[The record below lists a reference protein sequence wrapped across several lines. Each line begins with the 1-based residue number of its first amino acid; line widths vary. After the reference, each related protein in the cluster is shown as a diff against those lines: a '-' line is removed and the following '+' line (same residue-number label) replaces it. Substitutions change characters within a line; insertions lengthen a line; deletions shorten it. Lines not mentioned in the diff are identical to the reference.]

1 MSGLIKTLC
10 SAVDSKDSGSKVKV
24 QDSSVGVSVQS
35 YLQGHSKNVP
45 VQKRQK
51 VLDSAECLKLTC
63 SLFSMP
69 RTKRREF
76 LSRVS
81 DSVRRQLIFEGKHI
95 RKLITDSCIAY
106 DPELCWAIE
115 NTVNGSDETAEE
127 ILEERLNRNR
137 LPEDVRKWYE
147 SYQKDPYGD
156 ATRRLEKL
164 LKPFKLTRI
173 NKVKDDTNIE
183 EYLDAGKKQ
192 ESKIQGALQEEVAG
206 ASVLSE
212 EAQAQLDEIKEGVAD
227 RTKSFIE
234 SLVEEVTEVVP
245 TIATQ
250 NAVDH
255 ASERT
260 EEIIN
265 EDAEKGEEEVDET
278 DAEADEVFND
288 EYAEYDDKVN
298 DSMEGP
304 KVGSIIVVSGNTS
317 SPKLGERGSV
327 EKVLEKGNISARFRD
342 GSLHVYSK
350 DEYKVLDSVEE
361 TINKGDEVL
370 VTSGMYKDMPGKVVQ
385 IRPELDVALVKFE
398 DGSHFVAKVSELVK
412 KVQDA
417 VSIVPIGKRV
427 VIEGDPESPR
437 LGEVGEVIASLPT
450 GLVSVKFDDGEVYG
464 YGKNEYKIQDSEEIQ
479 ASPVQ
484 VVVTGGVT
492 TITTGTGISVMVDN
506 KRFDGVVASTDGQSL
521 SIQGLPKEFYEV
533 AKIEPVEEYR
543 VPQES
548 VKFEETATEP
558 APEEEETVEESMT
571 DEVWDSLESLY
582 PEAAKIADSI
592 ERVEDAKGFPAAL
605 AKAFEKGDTIK
616 IPYTVVES
624 NLDKGKLGLG
634 LGAWRLN
641 VKVDGEI
648 PKDSRETIE
657 AAINQFAKKEGV
669 SVKVAWPKS
678 ITGKGSDHFS
688 IISKGTVK
696 DSVELDGV
704 EKVVEDFQVGSTV
717 DFQND
722 TWKVTKAGNESIT
735 LRKTSTGEEQVVKKD
750 CFSDVYVIQP
760 ARCIQDSE
768 ESDAVKR
775 VVYNWLKK
783 YSSELATN
791 AESAPRRDAFEELA
805 ADLNVIDDKFGY
817 SDSIECEVD
826 YDGGLFMKDDASTL
840 LVGGTSFVYQA
851 TDTGVE
857 AIAEQASTAASELYD
872 SYEPEVEETFETE
885 ETLLDALDS
894 IRSGLPVNVVRVQD
908 DEGQFIIMMTDLF
921 GRDRKFVTEDGETS
935 NKDEA
940 KRFSD
945 RREAFNFMKALSD
958 AGKLSHSIFNSA
970 PLQVTDDDND
980 VLSDEAKEEVL
991 KKVEEEVVERLK
1003 EKGVDVSDRMQDSV
1017 EIPFIDRKSD
1027 EELDRIIKYYTD
1039 RLRIQPQHDQV
1050 PFWKENLEALQKE
1063 KSRRLGKVQDDGNA
1077 VLMVNKAIE
1086 EAEKETETELTPE
1099 QKESGDYK
1107 KGHVTIQDFDIA
1119 IENPK
1124 GSVRSGVDNDGKE
1137 WSQEMHNTYGYFEG
1151 TKGKDSDDVDC
1162 FLGPNPLSEDV
1173 FVIDQLDKDGNFDEH
1188 KVMFGFDS
1196 SEEAREAY
1204 LSNYEDGWTGLGD
1217 ITKVN
1222 IEDFRKWVQKDDV
1235 RSKPF
1240 TEYLK
1245 VTDAMDPNEDGDERV
1260 FVNWDADKL
1269 MEYYDKVRKRKVSK
1283 EDHPSLKL
1291 KDDEELGE
1299 EKYAEFEQKLLE
1311 ALKALGIDPEEGE
1324 DPQLPVPKAEVKEGR
1339 DNTYDA
1345 PHNSTTFRNLRDT
1358 EAALSKVLE
1367 IASKLAGKDK
1377 VLSVE
1382 EYKKILEDSPEDPIL
1397 PIVADSTFT
1406 VGELDLICPDLY
1418 KRKFTDKFWVADS
1431 IESLGDS
1438 FNIEIPEQYK
1448 DKSALV
1454 STSPIK
1460 ANGFVVD
1467 SVLEYPYSDTHK
1479 LYVATLKDRL

>member
-10 SAVDSKDSGSKVKV
+10 SAVESKGSGSKVKV

-35 YLQGHSKNVP
+35 YLQGPSKNVP
-45 VQKRQK
+45 VQSRKK

-115 NTVNGSDETAEE
+115 NTVNGSDDTAEE

-137 LPEDVRKWYE
+137 LPEDVKKWYE

-183 EYLDAGKKQ
+183 EYLDEGKKQ
-192 ESKIQGALQEEVAG
+192 ESEIQGALQEEVSG
-206 ASVLSE
+206 AAALSE

-245 TIATQ
+245 TVASQ
-250 NAVDH
+250 NAIDR

-265 EDAEKGEEEVDET
+265 KDAEKGEEKVDEV

-288 EYAEYDDKVN
+288 EYAEYDDKVS
-298 DSMEGP
+298 DSLEEP

-317 SPKLGERGSV
+317 SPKLGERGKV
-327 EKVLEKGNISARFRD
+327 EKVLEKGNVSARFKD

-350 DEYKVLDSVEE
+350 NEYKVLDSVESAVSE
-361 TINKGDEVL
+361 GDEVV
-370 VTSGMYKDMPGKVVQ
+370 VTSGRYKDKSGKVER
-385 IRPELDVALVKFE
+385 INPELDAAFVTFE
-398 DGSHFVAKVSELVK
+398 DGDYFIVRVSELVK
-412 KVQDA
+412 KVQDC
-417 VSIVPIGKRV
+417 
-427 VIEGDPESPR
+427 EGEPAPVNSPE
-437 LGEVGEVIASLPT
+437 
-450 GLVSVKFDDGEVYG
+450 
-464 YGKNEYKIQDSEEIQ
+464 Q
-479 ASPVQ
+479 VQ
-484 VVVTGGVT
+484 VMVTGGVT

-506 KRFDGVVASTDGQSL
+506 KKFDGVVASTDGQSL
-521 SIQGLPKEFYEV
+521 SIHGLPKEFYEA
-533 AKIEPVEEYR
+533 AKIEPVEEYQ
-543 VPQES
+543 VPKES
-548 VKFEETATEP
+548 VKFEETTTEP
-558 APEEEETVEESMT
+558 APETEETVEESMT
-571 DEVWDSLESLY
+571 DEVWDSLEALY
-582 PEAAKIADSI
+582 PEAAKIA
-592 ERVEDAKGFPAAL
+592 
-605 AKAFEKGDTIK
+605 
-616 IPYTVVES
+616 
-624 NLDKGKLGLG
+624 
-634 LGAWRLN
+634 
-641 VKVDGEI
+641 
-648 PKDSRETIE
+648 
-657 AAINQFAKKEGV
+657 
-669 SVKVAWPKS
+669 
-678 ITGKGSDHFS
+678 
-688 IISKGTVK
+688 

-722 TWKVTKAGNESIT
+722 TWKVTKAGKESIT
-735 LRKTSTGEEQVVKKD
+735 LKKTSTGEEQVVNKD
-750 CFSDVYVIQP
+750 CFSDVYVVQP

-775 VVYNWLKK
+775 IVYNWLKK

-791 AESAPRRDAFEELA
+791 AESTPRRDAFEELA
-805 ADLNVIDDKFGY
+805 ADLNVIDEKFEY

-826 YDGGLFMKDDASTL
+826 YDGDLFMKDDASTL
-840 LVGGTSFVYQA
+840 LVGGTSFIYQA
-851 TDTGVE
+851 TDSGVE

-885 ETLLDALDS
+885 ETLMDALDA

-908 DEGQFIIMMTDLF
+908 DEGKFIIMMTDLF
-921 GRDRKFVTEDGETS
+921 GRDRKFVTEDGETT

-945 RREAFNFMKALSD
+945 KREAFNFMKSLSD
-958 AGKLSHSIFNSA
+958 AGKLTHSIFNSA

-1003 EKGVDVSDRMQDSV
+1003 EKGVDVSDR
-1017 EIPFIDRKSD
+1017 I
-1027 EELDRIIKYYTD
+1027 
-1039 RLRIQPQHDQV
+1039 
-1050 PFWKENLEALQKE
+1050 
-1063 KSRRLGKVQDDGNA
+1063 QDDGNA
-1077 VLMVNKAIE
+1077 ISMVNKAIE
-1086 EAEKETETELTPE
+1086 EAEKETETDLTPE

-1107 KGHVTIQDFDIA
+1107 KGHVKIQDFDIA

-1124 GSVRSGVDNDGKE
+1124 GSVRSGVDKDGKE

-1162 FLGPNPLSEDV
+1162 FIGPNPLSEDI

-1188 KVMFGFDS
+1188 KVMLGFDS

-1283 EDHPSLKL
+1283 EDYPSLKV

-1324 DPQLPVPKAEVKEGR
+1324 DPQLPVPKAEVKEGK

-1397 PIVADSTFT
+1397 PVIADSTFT

-1438 FNIEIPEQYK
+1438 FNIEIPEQFK
-1448 DKSALV
+1448 EKSALV
-1454 STSPIK
+1454 STSPINTK
-1460 ANGFVVD
+1460 GFVVD
-1467 SVLEYPYSDTHK
+1467 SILEYPYSESHK
-1479 LYVATLKDRL
+1479 LYVAPLKERL

>member
-10 SAVDSKDSGSKVKV
+10 SAVESKGSGSKVKV

-35 YLQGHSKNVP
+35 YLQGPLKNVP
-45 VQKRQK
+45 VQSRKK

-115 NTVNGSDETAEE
+115 NTVNGSDDTAEE

-137 LPEDVRKWYE
+137 LPEDVKKWYE

-183 EYLDAGKKQ
+183 EYLDEGKKQ
-192 ESKIQGALQEEVAG
+192 ESEIQGALQEEVSG
-206 ASVLSE
+206 AAALSE

-245 TIATQ
+245 TVASQ
-250 NAVDH
+250 NAIDR

-265 EDAEKGEEEVDET
+265 KDAEKGEEKVDEV

-288 EYAEYDDKVN
+288 EYAEYDDKVS
-298 DSMEGP
+298 DSLEEP

-317 SPKLGERGSV
+317 SPKLGERGKV
-327 EKVLEKGNISARFRD
+327 EKVLEKGNVSARFKD

-350 DEYKVLDSVEE
+350 NEYKVLDSVESAVSE
-361 TINKGDEVL
+361 GDEVV
-370 VTSGMYKDMPGKVVQ
+370 VTSGRYKDKSGKVER
-385 IRPELDVALVKFE
+385 INPELDAAFVTFE
-398 DGSHFVAKVSELVK
+398 DGDYFIVRVSELVK
-412 KVQDA
+412 KVQDC
-417 VSIVPIGKRV
+417 
-427 VIEGDPESPR
+427 EGEPAPVNSPE
-437 LGEVGEVIASLPT
+437 
-450 GLVSVKFDDGEVYG
+450 
-464 YGKNEYKIQDSEEIQ
+464 Q
-479 ASPVQ
+479 VQ
-484 VVVTGGVT
+484 VMVTGGVT

-506 KRFDGVVASTDGQSL
+506 KKFDGVVASTDGQSL
-521 SIQGLPKEFYEV
+521 SIHGLPKEFYEA
-533 AKIEPVEEYR
+533 AKIEPVEEYQ

-548 VKFEETATEP
+548 VKFEEVVTEP
-558 APEEEETVEESMT
+558 APETEETVEESMT
-571 DEVWDSLESLY
+571 DEVWDSLEALY
-582 PEAAKIADSI
+582 PEAAKIA
-592 ERVEDAKGFPAAL
+592 
-605 AKAFEKGDTIK
+605 
-616 IPYTVVES
+616 
-624 NLDKGKLGLG
+624 
-634 LGAWRLN
+634 
-641 VKVDGEI
+641 
-648 PKDSRETIE
+648 
-657 AAINQFAKKEGV
+657 
-669 SVKVAWPKS
+669 
-678 ITGKGSDHFS
+678 
-688 IISKGTVK
+688 

-722 TWKVTKAGNESIT
+722 TWKVTKAGKESIT
-735 LRKTSTGEEQVVKKD
+735 LKKTSTGEEQVVNKD
-750 CFSDVYVIQP
+750 CFSDVYVVQP

-775 VVYNWLKK
+775 IVYNWLKK

-791 AESAPRRDAFEELA
+791 AESTPRRDAFEELA
-805 ADLNVIDDKFGY
+805 ADLNVIDEKFEY

-826 YDGGLFMKDDASTL
+826 YDGDLFMKDDASTL
-840 LVGGTSFVYQA
+840 LVGGTSFIYQA
-851 TDTGVE
+851 TDSGVE

-885 ETLLDALDS
+885 ETLMDALDA

-908 DEGQFIIMMTDLF
+908 DEGKFIIMMTDLF
-921 GRDRKFVTEDGETS
+921 GRDRKFVTEDGETT

-945 RREAFNFMKALSD
+945 KREAFNFMKSLSD
-958 AGKLSHSIFNSA
+958 AGKLTHSIFNSA

-1003 EKGVDVSDRMQDSV
+1003 EKGVDVSDR
-1017 EIPFIDRKSD
+1017 I
-1027 EELDRIIKYYTD
+1027 
-1039 RLRIQPQHDQV
+1039 
-1050 PFWKENLEALQKE
+1050 
-1063 KSRRLGKVQDDGNA
+1063 QDDGNA
-1077 VLMVNKAIE
+1077 ISMVNKAIE
-1086 EAEKETETELTPE
+1086 EAEKETETDLTPE

-1107 KGHVTIQDFDIA
+1107 KGHVKIQDFDIA

-1124 GSVRSGVDNDGKE
+1124 GSVRSGVDKDGKE

-1162 FLGPNPLSEDV
+1162 FIGPNPLSEDI

-1188 KVMFGFDS
+1188 KVMLGFDS

-1283 EDHPSLKL
+1283 EDYPSLKV

-1324 DPQLPVPKAEVKEGR
+1324 DPQLPVPKAEVKEGK

-1397 PIVADSTFT
+1397 PVIADSTFT

-1438 FNIEIPEQYK
+1438 FNIEIPEQFK
-1448 DKSALV
+1448 EKSALV
-1454 STSPIK
+1454 STSPINTK
-1460 ANGFVVD
+1460 GFVVD
-1467 SVLEYPYSDTHK
+1467 SILEYPYSESHK
-1479 LYVATLKDRL
+1479 LYVAPLKERL

>member
-10 SAVDSKDSGSKVKV
+10 SAVESKGSGSKVKV

-35 YLQGHSKNVP
+35 YLQGTSKNVP
-45 VQKRQK
+45 VQSRKK

-115 NTVNGSDETAEE
+115 NTVNGSDDTAEE

-137 LPEDVRKWYE
+137 LPEDVKKWYE

-183 EYLDAGKKQ
+183 EYLDGGKKQ
-192 ESKIQGALQEEVAG
+192 ESEIQGALQEEVSG
-206 ASVLSE
+206 AAALSE

-245 TIATQ
+245 TVASQ
-250 NAVDH
+250 NAIDR

-265 EDAEKGEEEVDET
+265 KDAEKGEEKVDEV

-288 EYAEYDDKVN
+288 EYAEYDDKVS
-298 DSMEGP
+298 DSLEEP

-317 SPKLGERGSV
+317 SPKLGERGKV
-327 EKVLEKGNISARFRD
+327 EKVLEKGNVSARFKD

-350 DEYKVLDSVEE
+350 NEYKVLDSVESAVSE
-361 TINKGDEVL
+361 GDEVV
-370 VTSGMYKDMPGKVVQ
+370 VTSGRYKDKSGKVEQ
-385 IRPELDVALVKFE
+385 INPELDAALVAFE
-398 DGSHFVAKVSELVK
+398 DGDYFIVRVSELVK
-412 KVQDA
+412 KVQDC
-417 VSIVPIGKRV
+417 
-427 VIEGDPESPR
+427 EGEPAPVNSPE
-437 LGEVGEVIASLPT
+437 
-450 GLVSVKFDDGEVYG
+450 
-464 YGKNEYKIQDSEEIQ
+464 Q
-479 ASPVQ
+479 VQ
-484 VVVTGGVT
+484 VMVTGGVT

-506 KRFDGVVASTDGQSL
+506 KKFDGVVASTDGQSL
-521 SIQGLPKEFYEV
+521 SIHGLPKEFYEA
-533 AKIEPVEEYR
+533 AKIEPVEEYQ

-548 VKFEETATEP
+548 VKFEETTEP

-582 PEAAKIADSI
+582 PEAAKIADSL
-592 ERVEDAKGFPAAL
+592 EKVEDAKGFPAAL
-605 AKAFEKGDTIK
+605 AKAFEKGDTIR
-616 IPYTVVES
+616 IPYTVIES

-648 PKDSRETIE
+648 PKDSRETVE
-657 AAINQFAKKEGV
+657 AAINQFAQKEGV

-722 TWKVTKAGNESIT
+722 TWKVTKAGKESIT
-735 LRKTSTGEEQVVKKD
+735 LKKTSTGEEQVVNKD
-750 CFSDVYVIQP
+750 CFSDVYVVQP

-775 VVYNWLKK
+775 IVYNWLKK

-791 AESAPRRDAFEELA
+791 AESTPRRDAFEELA
-805 ADLNVIDDKFGY
+805 ADLNVIDEKFKY
-817 SDSIECEVD
+817 SDSVECEVD
-826 YDGGLFMKDDASTL
+826 YDGDLFMKDDASTL
-840 LVGGTSFVYQA
+840 LVGGTSFIYQT
-851 TDTGVE
+851 TDSGVE

-885 ETLLDALDS
+885 ETLMDALDA
-894 IRSGLPVNVVRVQD
+894 IHSGLPVNVVRVQD
-908 DEGQFIIMMTDLF
+908 DEGKFIIMMTDLF
-921 GRDRKFVTEDGETS
+921 GRDRKFVTEDGETT

-945 RREAFNFMKALSD
+945 KREAFNFMKSLSD
-958 AGKLSHSIFNSA
+958 AGKLTHSIFNSA

-1003 EKGVDVSDRMQDSV
+1003 EKGVDVSDR
-1017 EIPFIDRKSD
+1017 I
-1027 EELDRIIKYYTD
+1027 
-1039 RLRIQPQHDQV
+1039 
-1050 PFWKENLEALQKE
+1050 
-1063 KSRRLGKVQDDGNA
+1063 QDDGNA
-1077 VLMVNKAIE
+1077 ISMVNKAIE
-1086 EAEKETETELTPE
+1086 EAEKETETDLTPE

-1107 KGHVTIQDFDIA
+1107 KGHVKIQDFDIA

-1124 GSVRSGVDNDGKE
+1124 GSVRSGVDKDGKE

-1162 FLGPNPLSEDV
+1162 FIGPNPLSEDI

-1188 KVMFGFDS
+1188 KVMLGFDS

-1269 MEYYDKVRKRKVSK
+1269 MEYYDKVCKRKVSK
-1283 EDHPSLKL
+1283 EDYPSLKV

-1324 DPQLPVPKAEVKEGR
+1324 DPQLPVPKAEVKEGK

-1397 PIVADSTFT
+1397 PVIADSTFT

-1438 FNIEIPEQYK
+1438 FNIEIPEQFK
-1448 DKSALV
+1448 EKSALV
-1454 STSPIK
+1454 STSPINTK
-1460 ANGFVVD
+1460 GFVVD
-1467 SVLEYPYSDTHK
+1467 SILEYPYSESHK
-1479 LYVATLKDRL
+1479 LYVAPLKERL

>member
-10 SAVDSKDSGSKVKV
+10 SAVESKGSGSKVKV

-35 YLQGHSKNVP
+35 YLQGPSKNVP
-45 VQKRQK
+45 AQSRKK

-115 NTVNGSDETAEE
+115 NTVNGSDDTAEE

-137 LPEDVRKWYE
+137 LPEDVKKWYE

-183 EYLDAGKKQ
+183 EYLDEGKKQ
-192 ESKIQGALQEEVAG
+192 ESEIQGALQEEVSG
-206 ASVLSE
+206 AAALSK

-234 SLVEEVTEVVP
+234 SLVEEVTEVFP
-245 TIATQ
+245 TVASQ
-250 NAVDH
+250 NAIDR

-265 EDAEKGEEEVDET
+265 KDAEKGEEKVDEV

-288 EYAEYDDKVN
+288 EYAEYDDKVS
-298 DSMEGP
+298 DSLEEP

-317 SPKLGERGSV
+317 SPKLGERGKV
-327 EKVLEKGNISARFRD
+327 EKVLEKGNVSARFKD

-350 DEYKVLDSVEE
+350 NEYKVLDSVESAVSE
-361 TINKGDEVL
+361 GDEVV
-370 VTSGMYKDMPGKVVQ
+370 VTSGRYKDKSGKVER
-385 IRPELDVALVKFE
+385 INPELDAAFVTFE
-398 DGSHFVAKVSELVK
+398 DGDHFIVRVSELVK
-412 KVQDA
+412 KVQDC
-417 VSIVPIGKRV
+417 
-427 VIEGDPESPR
+427 EGEPAPVNSPE
-437 LGEVGEVIASLPT
+437 
-450 GLVSVKFDDGEVYG
+450 
-464 YGKNEYKIQDSEEIQ
+464 Q
-479 ASPVQ
+479 VQ
-484 VVVTGGVT
+484 VMVTGGVT

-506 KRFDGVVASTDGQSL
+506 KKFDGVVASTDGQSL
-521 SIQGLPKEFYEV
+521 SIRGLPKEFYEA
-533 AKIEPVEEYR
+533 AKIEPVEEYQ

-548 VKFEETATEP
+548 VKFEEVVTEP
-558 APEEEETVEESMT
+558 APETEETVEESMT
-571 DEVWDSLESLY
+571 DEVWDSLEALY
-582 PEAAKIADSI
+582 PEAAKIA
-592 ERVEDAKGFPAAL
+592 
-605 AKAFEKGDTIK
+605 
-616 IPYTVVES
+616 
-624 NLDKGKLGLG
+624 
-634 LGAWRLN
+634 
-641 VKVDGEI
+641 
-648 PKDSRETIE
+648 
-657 AAINQFAKKEGV
+657 
-669 SVKVAWPKS
+669 
-678 ITGKGSDHFS
+678 
-688 IISKGTVK
+688 

-722 TWKVTKAGNESIT
+722 TWKVTKAGKESIT
-735 LRKTSTGEEQVVKKD
+735 LKKTSTGEEQVVNKD
-750 CFSDVYVIQP
+750 CFSDVYVVQP

-775 VVYNWLKK
+775 IVYNWLKK

-791 AESAPRRDAFEELA
+791 AESTPRRDAFEELA
-805 ADLNVIDDKFGY
+805 ADLNVIDEKFEY

-826 YDGGLFMKDDASTL
+826 YDGDLFMKDDASTL
-840 LVGGTSFVYQA
+840 LVGGTSFIYQA
-851 TDTGVE
+851 TDSGVE

-885 ETLLDALDS
+885 ETLMDALDA

-908 DEGQFIIMMTDLF
+908 DEGKFIIMMTDLF
-921 GRDRKFVTEDGETS
+921 GRDRKFVTEDGETT

-945 RREAFNFMKALSD
+945 KREAFNFMKSLSD
-958 AGKLSHSIFNSA
+958 AGKLTHSIFNSA
-970 PLQVTDDDND
+970 PIQVTDDDND

-1003 EKGVDVSDRMQDSV
+1003 EKGVDVSDR
-1017 EIPFIDRKSD
+1017 I
-1027 EELDRIIKYYTD
+1027 
-1039 RLRIQPQHDQV
+1039 
-1050 PFWKENLEALQKE
+1050 
-1063 KSRRLGKVQDDGNA
+1063 QDDGNA
-1077 VLMVNKAIE
+1077 ISMVNKAIE
-1086 EAEKETETELTPE
+1086 EAEKETETDLTPE

-1107 KGHVTIQDFDIA
+1107 KGHVKIQDFDIA

-1124 GSVRSGVDNDGKE
+1124 GSVRSGVDKDGKE

-1162 FLGPNPLSEDV
+1162 FIGPNPLSEDI

-1188 KVMFGFDS
+1188 KVMLGFNS

-1204 LSNYEDGWTGLGD
+1204 LSNYEEGWTGLGD

-1245 VTDAMDPNEDGDERV
+1245 VTDAMDPNEDGDDRL
-1260 FVNWDADKL
+1260 FVNWGADKL
-1269 MEYYDKVRKRKVSK
+1269 MEYYDKVRKRKVAK
-1283 EDHPSLKL
+1283 EDLPELKV
-1291 KDDEELGE
+1291 KDDAELGE
-1299 EKYAEFEQKLLE
+1299 EQYAEFEQKLLE
-1311 ALKALGIDPEEGE
+1311 ALKAIGVDPNEPE
-1324 DPQLPVPKAEVKEGR
+1324 DPQLPVPRADVKEGR

-1358 EAALSKVLE
+1358 EMALSKVLE

-1377 VLSVE
+1377 VLTVE

-1406 VGELDLICPDLY
+1406 IGELDLICPDLY

-1431 IESLGDS
+1431 IEALGDS
-1438 FNIEIPEQYK
+1438 FNIEIPEQYRE
-1448 DKSALV
+1448 KSALV
-1454 STSPIK
+1454 STSPINAK
-1460 ANGFVVD
+1460 GFVVD
-1467 SVLEYPYSDTHK
+1467 SILEYPYSETHK
-1479 LYVATLKDRL
+1479 LYVAPLKSKF

>member
-10 SAVDSKDSGSKVKV
+10 SAVELKGSGSEVKV

-35 YLQGHSKNVP
+35 YLQGPSKNVP
-45 VQKRQK
+45 VQSRKK

-115 NTVNGSDETAEE
+115 NTVNGSDDTAEE

-137 LPEDVRKWYE
+137 LPEDVKKWYE

-183 EYLDAGKKQ
+183 EYLDEGKKQ
-192 ESKIQGALQEEVAG
+192 ESEIQGALQEEVSG
-206 ASVLSE
+206 AAALSE

-245 TIATQ
+245 TVASQ
-250 NAVDH
+250 NAIDR

-265 EDAEKGEEEVDET
+265 KDAEKGEEKVDEV

-288 EYAEYDDKVN
+288 EYAEYDDKVS
-298 DSMEGP
+298 DSLEEP

-317 SPKLGERGSV
+317 SPKLGERGKV
-327 EKVLEKGNISARFRD
+327 EKVLEKGNVSARFKD

-350 DEYKVLDSVEE
+350 NEYKVLDSVESAVSE
-361 TINKGDEVL
+361 GDEVV
-370 VTSGMYKDMPGKVVQ
+370 VTSGRYKDKSGKVER
-385 IRPELDVALVKFE
+385 INPELDAALVAFE
-398 DGSHFVAKVSELVK
+398 DGDYFIVRVSELVK
-412 KVQDA
+412 KVQDC
-417 VSIVPIGKRV
+417 
-427 VIEGDPESPR
+427 EGEPAPVNSPE
-437 LGEVGEVIASLPT
+437 
-450 GLVSVKFDDGEVYG
+450 
-464 YGKNEYKIQDSEEIQ
+464 Q
-479 ASPVQ
+479 VQ
-484 VVVTGGVT
+484 VMVTGGVT
-492 TITTGTGISVMVDN
+492 SITTGTGISVMVDN
-506 KRFDGVVASTDGQSL
+506 KKFDGVVASTDGQSL
-521 SIQGLPKEFYEV
+521 SIHGLPKEFYEA
-533 AKIEPVEEYR
+533 AKIEPVEEYQ

-548 VKFEETATEP
+548 VKFEETTTEP
-558 APEEEETVEESMT
+558 APETEETVEESMT
-571 DEVWDSLESLY
+571 DEVWDSLEALY
-582 PEAAKIADSI
+582 PEAAKIA
-592 ERVEDAKGFPAAL
+592 
-605 AKAFEKGDTIK
+605 
-616 IPYTVVES
+616 
-624 NLDKGKLGLG
+624 
-634 LGAWRLN
+634 
-641 VKVDGEI
+641 
-648 PKDSRETIE
+648 
-657 AAINQFAKKEGV
+657 
-669 SVKVAWPKS
+669 
-678 ITGKGSDHFS
+678 
-688 IISKGTVK
+688 

-722 TWKVTKAGNESIT
+722 TWKVTKAGKESIT
-735 LRKTSTGEEQVVKKD
+735 LKKTSTGEEQVVNKD
-750 CFSDVYVIQP
+750 CFSDVYVVQP

-775 VVYNWLKK
+775 IVYNWLKK

-791 AESAPRRDAFEELA
+791 AESTPRRDAFEELA
-805 ADLNVIDDKFGY
+805 ADLNVIDEKFEY

-826 YDGGLFMKDDASTL
+826 YDGDLFMKDDASTL
-840 LVGGTSFVYQA
+840 LVGGTSFIYQA
-851 TDTGVE
+851 TDSGVE

-885 ETLLDALDS
+885 ETLMDALDA

-908 DEGQFIIMMTDLF
+908 DEGKFIIMMTDLF
-921 GRDRKFVTEDGETS
+921 GRDRKFVTEDGETT

-945 RREAFNFMKALSD
+945 KREAFNFMKSLSD
-958 AGKLSHSIFNSA
+958 AGKLTHSIFNSA

-1003 EKGVDVSDRMQDSV
+1003 EKGVDVSDR
-1017 EIPFIDRKSD
+1017 I
-1027 EELDRIIKYYTD
+1027 
-1039 RLRIQPQHDQV
+1039 
-1050 PFWKENLEALQKE
+1050 
-1063 KSRRLGKVQDDGNA
+1063 QDDGNA
-1077 VLMVNKAIE
+1077 ISMVNKAIE
-1086 EAEKETETELTPE
+1086 EAEKETETDLTPE

-1107 KGHVTIQDFDIA
+1107 KGHVKIQDFDIA

-1124 GSVRSGVDNDGKE
+1124 GSVRSGVDKDGKE

-1151 TKGKDSDDVDC
+1151 TKGKDIDDVDC
-1162 FLGPNPLSEDV
+1162 FIGPNPLSEDI

-1188 KVMFGFDS
+1188 KVMLGFDS

-1283 EDHPSLKL
+1283 EDYPSLKV

-1324 DPQLPVPKAEVKEGR
+1324 DPQLPVPKAEVKEGK

-1345 PHNSTTFRNLRDT
+1345 PHNLTTFRNLRDT

-1397 PIVADSTFT
+1397 PVIADSTFT

-1438 FNIEIPEQYK
+1438 FNIEIPEQFK
-1448 DKSALV
+1448 EKSALV
-1454 STSPIK
+1454 STSPINTK
-1460 ANGFVVD
+1460 GFVVD
-1467 SVLEYPYSDTHK
+1467 SILEYPYSESHK
-1479 LYVATLKDRL
+1479 LYVAPLKERL

>member
-10 SAVDSKDSGSKVKV
+10 SAVESKGSGSKVKV

-35 YLQGHSKNVP
+35 YLQGPSKNVP
-45 VQKRQK
+45 VQSRKK

-115 NTVNGSDETAEE
+115 NTVNGSDDTAEE

-137 LPEDVRKWYE
+137 LPEDVKKWYE

-183 EYLDAGKKQ
+183 EYLDEGKKQ
-192 ESKIQGALQEEVAG
+192 ESEIQGALQEEVSG
-206 ASVLSE
+206 AAALSE

-245 TIATQ
+245 TVASQ
-250 NAVDH
+250 NAIDR

-265 EDAEKGEEEVDET
+265 KDAEKGEEKVDEV

-288 EYAEYDDKVN
+288 EYAEYDDKVS
-298 DSMEGP
+298 DSLEEP

-317 SPKLGERGSV
+317 SPKLGERGKV
-327 EKVLEKGNISARFRD
+327 EKVLEKGNVSARFKD

-350 DEYKVLDSVEE
+350 NEYKVLDSVEE
-361 TINKGDEVL
+361 TITKGDEVL
-370 VTSGMYKDMPGKVVQ
+370 VTSGMYRDMPGKVVQ

-417 VSIVPIGKRV
+417 VSIIPIGKRV

-464 YGKNEYKIQDSEEIQ
+464 YSKNEYKIQDSEEIQ

-484 VVVTGGVT
+484 VMVTGGVT

-506 KRFDGVVASTDGQSL
+506 KKFDGVVASTDGQSL
-521 SIQGLPKEFYEV
+521 SIHGLPKEFYEA
-533 AKIEPVEEYR
+533 AKIEPVEEYQ

-548 VKFEETATEP
+548 VKFEETTTEP
-558 APEEEETVEESMT
+558 APETEETVEESMT
-571 DEVWDSLESLY
+571 DEVWDSLEALY
-582 PEAAKIADSI
+582 PEAAKIA
-592 ERVEDAKGFPAAL
+592 
-605 AKAFEKGDTIK
+605 
-616 IPYTVVES
+616 
-624 NLDKGKLGLG
+624 
-634 LGAWRLN
+634 
-641 VKVDGEI
+641 
-648 PKDSRETIE
+648 
-657 AAINQFAKKEGV
+657 
-669 SVKVAWPKS
+669 
-678 ITGKGSDHFS
+678 
-688 IISKGTVK
+688 

-722 TWKVTKAGNESIT
+722 TWKVTKAGKESIT
-735 LRKTSTGEEQVVKKD
+735 LKKTSTGEEQVVNKD
-750 CFSDVYVIQP
+750 CFSDVYVVQP

-775 VVYNWLKK
+775 IVYNWLKK

-791 AESAPRRDAFEELA
+791 AESTPRRDAFEELA
-805 ADLNVIDDKFGY
+805 ADLNVIDEKFEY

-826 YDGGLFMKDDASTL
+826 YDGDLFMKDDASTL
-840 LVGGTSFVYQA
+840 LVGGTSFIYQA
-851 TDTGVE
+851 TDSGVE

-885 ETLLDALDS
+885 ETLMDALDA

-908 DEGQFIIMMTDLF
+908 DEGKFIIMMTDLF
-921 GRDRKFVTEDGETS
+921 GRDRKFVTEDGETT

-945 RREAFNFMKALSD
+945 KREAFNFMKSLSD
-958 AGKLSHSIFNSA
+958 AGKLTHSIFNSA

-1003 EKGVDVSDRMQDSV
+1003 EKGVDVSDR
-1017 EIPFIDRKSD
+1017 I
-1027 EELDRIIKYYTD
+1027 
-1039 RLRIQPQHDQV
+1039 
-1050 PFWKENLEALQKE
+1050 
-1063 KSRRLGKVQDDGNA
+1063 QDDGNA
-1077 VLMVNKAIE
+1077 ISMVNKAIE
-1086 EAEKETETELTPE
+1086 EAEKETETDLTPE

-1107 KGHVTIQDFDIA
+1107 KGHVKIQDFDIA

-1124 GSVRSGVDNDGKE
+1124 GSVRSGVDKDGKE

-1162 FLGPNPLSEDV
+1162 FIGPNPLSEDI

-1188 KVMFGFDS
+1188 KVMLGFDS

-1283 EDHPSLKL
+1283 EDYPSLKV

-1324 DPQLPVPKAEVKEGR
+1324 DPQLPVPKAEVKEGK

-1397 PIVADSTFT
+1397 PVIADSTFT

-1438 FNIEIPEQYK
+1438 FNIEIPEQFK
-1448 DKSALV
+1448 EKSALV
-1454 STSPIK
+1454 STSPINTK
-1460 ANGFVVD
+1460 GFVVD
-1467 SVLEYPYSDTHK
+1467 SILEYPYSESHK
-1479 LYVATLKDRL
+1479 LYVAPLKERL

>member
-10 SAVDSKDSGSKVKV
+10 SAVESKGSGSKVKV

-35 YLQGHSKNVP
+35 YLQGPSKNVP
-45 VQKRQK
+45 VQSRKK

-115 NTVNGSDETAEE
+115 NTVNGSDDTAEE

-137 LPEDVRKWYE
+137 LPEDVKKWYE

-183 EYLDAGKKQ
+183 EYLDEGKKQ
-192 ESKIQGALQEEVAG
+192 ESEIQGALQEEVSG
-206 ASVLSE
+206 AAALSE

-245 TIATQ
+245 TVASQ
-250 NAVDH
+250 NAIDR

-265 EDAEKGEEEVDET
+265 KDAEKGEEKVDEV

-288 EYAEYDDKVN
+288 EYAEYDDKVS
-298 DSMEGP
+298 DSLEEP

-317 SPKLGERGSV
+317 SPKLGERGKV
-327 EKVLEKGNISARFRD
+327 EKVLEKGNVSARFKD

-350 DEYKVLDSVEE
+350 NEYKVLDSVESAVSE
-361 TINKGDEVL
+361 GDEVV
-370 VTSGMYKDMPGKVVQ
+370 VTSGRYKDKSGKVER
-385 IRPELDVALVKFE
+385 INPELDAALVTFE
-398 DGSHFVAKVSELVK
+398 DGDYFIVHVSELVK
-412 KVQDA
+412 KVQDC
-417 VSIVPIGKRV
+417 
-427 VIEGDPESPR
+427 EGESAPVNSPE
-437 LGEVGEVIASLPT
+437 
-450 GLVSVKFDDGEVYG
+450 
-464 YGKNEYKIQDSEEIQ
+464 Q
-479 ASPVQ
+479 VQ
-484 VVVTGGVT
+484 VMVTGGVT

-506 KRFDGVVASTDGQSL
+506 KKFDGVVASTDGQSL
-521 SIQGLPKEFYEV
+521 SIHGLPKEFYEA
-533 AKIEPVEEYR
+533 AKIEPVEEYQ

-548 VKFEETATEP
+548 VKFEETTTEP
-558 APEEEETVEESMT
+558 APETEETVEESMT
-571 DEVWDSLESLY
+571 DEVWDSLEALY
-582 PEAAKIADSI
+582 PEAAKIA
-592 ERVEDAKGFPAAL
+592 
-605 AKAFEKGDTIK
+605 
-616 IPYTVVES
+616 
-624 NLDKGKLGLG
+624 
-634 LGAWRLN
+634 
-641 VKVDGEI
+641 
-648 PKDSRETIE
+648 
-657 AAINQFAKKEGV
+657 
-669 SVKVAWPKS
+669 
-678 ITGKGSDHFS
+678 
-688 IISKGTVK
+688 

-722 TWKVTKAGNESIT
+722 TWKVTKAGKESIT
-735 LRKTSTGEEQVVKKD
+735 LKKTSTGEEQVVNKD
-750 CFSDVYVIQP
+750 CFSDVYVVQP

-775 VVYNWLKK
+775 IVYNWLKK

-791 AESAPRRDAFEELA
+791 AESTPRRDAFEELA
-805 ADLNVIDDKFGY
+805 ADLNVIDEKFEY

-826 YDGGLFMKDDASTL
+826 YDGDLFMKDDASTL
-840 LVGGTSFVYQA
+840 LVGGTSFIYQA
-851 TDTGVE
+851 TDFGVE

-885 ETLLDALDS
+885 ETLMDALDA

-908 DEGQFIIMMTDLF
+908 DEGKFIIMMTDLF
-921 GRDRKFVTEDGETS
+921 GRDRKFVTEDGETT

-945 RREAFNFMKALSD
+945 KREAFNFMKSLSD
-958 AGKLSHSIFNSA
+958 AGKLTHSIFNSA

-1003 EKGVDVSDRMQDSV
+1003 EKGVDVSDR
-1017 EIPFIDRKSD
+1017 I
-1027 EELDRIIKYYTD
+1027 
-1039 RLRIQPQHDQV
+1039 
-1050 PFWKENLEALQKE
+1050 
-1063 KSRRLGKVQDDGNA
+1063 QDDGNTIS
-1077 VLMVNKAIE
+1077 MVNKAIE
-1086 EAEKETETELTPE
+1086 EAEKETETDLTPE

-1107 KGHVTIQDFDIA
+1107 KGHVKIQDFDIA

-1124 GSVRSGVDNDGKE
+1124 GSVRSGVDKDGKE

-1162 FLGPNPLSEDV
+1162 FIGPNPLSEDI

-1188 KVMFGFDS
+1188 KVMLGFDS

-1245 VTDAMDPNEDGDERV
+1245 VTDAMDPNEDGDERA

-1269 MEYYDKVRKRKVSK
+1269 MEYYDKVRKHKVSK
-1283 EDHPSLKL
+1283 EDYPSLKV

-1324 DPQLPVPKAEVKEGR
+1324 DPQLPVPKAEVKEGK

-1397 PIVADSTFT
+1397 PVIADSTFT

-1438 FNIEIPEQYK
+1438 FNIEIPEQFK
-1448 DKSALV
+1448 EKSALV
-1454 STSPIK
+1454 STSPINTK
-1460 ANGFVVD
+1460 GFVVD
-1467 SVLEYPYSDTHK
+1467 SILEYPYSESHK
-1479 LYVATLKDRL
+1479 LYVAPLKERL

>member
-10 SAVDSKDSGSKVKV
+10 SAVESKGSGSKVQV
-24 QDSSVGVSVQS
+24 RDSSEGVSVQS
-35 YLQGHSKNVP
+35 YLQGTVKNVP
-45 VQKRQK
+45 AQKRQK

-69 RTKRREF
+69 RSERRKF

-81 DSVRRQLIFEGKHI
+81 DSVRRQLISEGKHI

-106 DPELCWAIE
+106 DPELCWALE
-115 NTVNGSDETAEE
+115 NTINGSDETAEE

-137 LPEDVRKWYE
+137 LPEDVKKWYLA
-147 SYQKDPYGD
+147 YQKDPYGD
-156 ATRRLEKL
+156 ITRKLEKL

-173 NKVKDDTNIE
+173 NRVKDDTNVDA
-183 EYLDAGKKQ
+183 YLDDGKKQ
-192 ESKIQGALQEEVAG
+192 ESAIQSALDEEVAG
-206 ASVLSE
+206 AAALSE
-212 EAQAQLDEIKEGVAD
+212 EAQAQLDEIKENVAD
-227 RTKSFIE
+227 RTRSFIE
-234 SLVEEVTEVVP
+234 SLVDEVTEIVP
-245 TIATQ
+245 SVATQ
-250 NAVDH
+250 NAVDK

-265 EDAEKGEEEVDET
+265 KDATEGEEQVDEV

-288 EYAEYDDKVN
+288 EYAEYDNKVG
-298 DSMEGP
+298 DSMEEP
-304 KVGSIIVVSGNTS
+304 KVSSIIEVSGNTS
-317 SPKLGERGSV
+317 SPKLGERGKV
-327 EKVLEKGNISARFRD
+327 EKVLEKGNVSARFKD

-350 DEYKVLDSVEE
+350 NEYKVLDSVEE
-361 TINKGDEVL
+361 TISEGDEVV
-370 VTSGMYKDMPGKVVQ
+370 VTSGKYKDKSAKVEH
-385 IRPELDVALVKFE
+385 INPELDAALVSFE
-398 DGSHFVAKVSELVK
+398 DGGHFIVRVSELVK
-412 KVQDA
+412 KVQDCEGEPVA
-417 VSIVPIGKRV
+417 PVSS
-427 VIEGDPESPR
+427 PE
-437 LGEVGEVIASLPT
+437 
-450 GLVSVKFDDGEVYG
+450 
-464 YGKNEYKIQDSEEIQ
+464 Q
-479 ASPVQ
+479 VQ
-484 VVVTGGVT
+484 VMVTGGVT

-506 KRFDGVVASTDGQSL
+506 KKFDGVVASTDGQSL
-521 SIQGLPKEFYEV
+521 SIHGLPKEFYEA
-533 AKIEPVEEYR
+533 AKIEPVEEYQ

-548 VKFEETATEP
+548 VKFEETVTEP
-558 APEEEETVEESMT
+558 APTEEEIVEEFMT
-571 DEVWDSLESLY
+571 DEVWDSLETMY
-582 PEAAKIADSI
+582 PDAAKIADSL
-592 ERVEDAKGFPAAL
+592 EKVEDAKGFPAAL
-605 AKAFEKGDTIK
+605 VKAFEKGDTIK
-616 IPYTVVES
+616 IPYKVVES

-634 LGAWRLN
+634 IGAWRLN

-648 PKDSRETIE
+648 PKDARSTVES
-657 AAINQFAKKEGV
+657 AIDQFAQKEGV

-678 ITGKGSDHFS
+678 ITGRGSDHFS
-688 IISKGTVK
+688 IVSRGAVK
-696 DSVELDGV
+696 DSVELEGV
-704 EKVVEDFQVGSTV
+704 EKVTEDFQVGSIV
-717 DFQND
+717 DFQNE
-722 TWKVTKAGNESIT
+722 TWRVAKAGKESIT
-735 LRKTSTGEEQVVKKD
+735 MKKTSTGEEQVVDKD

-775 VVYNWLKK
+775 IVYSWLKK
-783 YSSELATN
+783 NSAELTTNSEADV
-791 AESAPRRDAFEELA
+791 RRAAFEELS
-805 ADLNVIDDKFGY
+805 ADLAVIDEGFEFSTSNESG
-817 SDSIECEVD
+817 VD
-826 YDGGLFMKDDASTL
+826 YRGNLFMKDDASTL

-851 TDTGVE
+851 TDSGVE
-857 AIAEQASTAASELYD
+857 AIAEQASTAASELYL
-872 SYEPEVEETFETE
+872 SYTNEEEETFETE
-885 ETLLDALDS
+885 ETLTDALDAL
-894 IRSGLPVNVVRVQD
+894 RSGQPVNVIRVQD
-908 DEGQFIIMMTDLF
+908 DEGKIIVMMSDIF
-921 GRDRKFVTEDGETS
+921 GRDVKYVTDEGETS

-945 RREAFNFMKALSD
+945 KREAFQFMKALSD
-958 AGKLSHSIFNSA
+958 AGKLTHSIYNSS
-970 PLQVTDDDND
+970 PLQVADAEES
-980 VLSDEAKEEVL
+980 VLSDEAKAEVL
-991 KKVEEEVVERLK
+991 QKVEEEVVNRLK
-1003 EKGVDVSDRMQDSV
+1003 EKGVDVSDRMQDSA
-1017 EIPFIDRKSD
+1017 ENPYSGRTD
-1027 EELDRIIKYYTD
+1027 EELDSIIKYYED
-1039 RLRIQPQHDQV
+1039 RLRIQPQHDQAQ
-1050 PFWKENLEALQKE
+1050 FWKRNLEELREE
-1063 KSRRLGKVQDDGNA
+1063 KSSRKGKVQDDGNA
-1077 VLMVNKAIE
+1077 ISMVNKAIE
-1086 EAEKETETELTPE
+1086 EAEKETETDLTPE

-1107 KGHVTIQDFDIA
+1107 KGHVKIQDFDIA

-1124 GSVRSGVDNDGKE
+1124 GSVRSGVDKDGKE

-1162 FLGPNPLSEDV
+1162 FIGPNPLSEDI

-1188 KVMFGFDS
+1188 KVMLGFDS

-1283 EDHPSLKL
+1283 EDYPSLKV

-1324 DPQLPVPKAEVKEGR
+1324 DPQLPVPKAEVKEGK

-1397 PIVADSTFT
+1397 PVIADSTFT

-1438 FNIEIPEQYK
+1438 FNIEIPEQFK
-1448 DKSALV
+1448 EKSALV
-1454 STSPIK
+1454 STSPINTK
-1460 ANGFVVD
+1460 GFVVD
-1467 SVLEYPYSDTHK
+1467 SILEYPYSESHK
-1479 LYVATLKDRL
+1479 LYVAPLKERL

>member
-10 SAVDSKDSGSKVKV
+10 SAVDSKGSGSKVQV
-24 QDSSVGVSVQS
+24 RDSSEGVSVQS
-35 YLQGHSKNVP
+35 YLQGAVKNVP
-45 VQKRQK
+45 AQKRQK

-69 RTKRREF
+69 RTERRKF

-115 NTVNGSDETAEE
+115 NTINGSDETAEE
-127 ILEERLNRNR
+127 ILEERMNRNR
-137 LPEDVRKWYE
+137 LPADVKKWYE
-147 SYQKDPYGD
+147 AYQADPYGST
-156 ATRRLEKL
+156 TRKLEKL

-173 NKVKDDTNIE
+173 NKVKDDTNVE
-183 EYLDAGKKQ
+183 EYLDDGKKQ
-192 ESKIQGALQEEVAG
+192 ESAIQSALDEEVAG
-206 ASVLSE
+206 AAALSE
-212 EAQAQLDEIKEGVAD
+212 EAQAQLDEIKENVAD
-227 RTKSFIE
+227 RTRSFIE
-234 SLVEEVTEVVP
+234 SLVDEVTEIVP
-245 TIATQ
+245 SVATQ
-250 NAVDH
+250 NAVDK
-255 ASERT
+255 ATERT

-265 EDAEKGEEEVDET
+265 KDATEGEEQVDEV

-288 EYAEYDDKVN
+288 EYAEYDNKVG
-298 DSMEGP
+298 DSLEEP
-304 KVGSIIVVSGNTS
+304 KVGSIIEVSGNTS
-317 SPKLGERGSV
+317 SPKLGERGKV
-327 EKVLEKGNISARFRD
+327 EKVLEKGNVSARFKD

-350 DEYKVLDSVEE
+350 NEYKVLDSVEE
-361 TINKGDEVL
+361 TISEGDEVV
-370 VTSGMYKDMPGKVVQ
+370 VTSGKYKDKSAKVEH
-385 IRPELDVALVKFE
+385 INPELDAALVSFE
-398 DGSHFVAKVSELVK
+398 DGGHFIVRVSELVK
-412 KVQDA
+412 KVQDCEGEPVA
-417 VSIVPIGKRV
+417 PVSS
-427 VIEGDPESPR
+427 PE
-437 LGEVGEVIASLPT
+437 
-450 GLVSVKFDDGEVYG
+450 
-464 YGKNEYKIQDSEEIQ
+464 Q
-479 ASPVQ
+479 VQ
-484 VVVTGGVT
+484 VMVTGGVT

-506 KRFDGVVASTDGQSL
+506 KKFDGVVASTDGQSL
-521 SIQGLPKEFYEV
+521 SIHGLPKEFYEA
-533 AKIEPVEEYR
+533 AKIEPVEEYQ

-548 VKFEETATEP
+548 VKFEETTEP

-582 PEAAKIADSI
+582 PEAAKIADSL
-592 ERVEDAKGFPAAL
+592 EKVEDAKGFPAAL
-605 AKAFEKGDTIK
+605 AKAFEKGDTIR
-616 IPYTVVES
+616 IPYTVIES

-648 PKDSRETIE
+648 PKDSREAVE
-657 AAINQFAKKEGV
+657 AAINQFAQKEGV

-696 DSVELDGV
+696 DSVELEGV

-722 TWKVTKAGNESIT
+722 TWKVTKTGKESIT
-735 LRKTSTGEEQVVKKD
+735 LKKTSTGEEQVVNKD
-750 CFSDVYVIQP
+750 CFSDVYVVQP

-775 VVYNWLKK
+775 IVYNWLKK

-805 ADLNVIDDKFGY
+805 ADLNVIDEKFKY

-826 YDGGLFMKDDASTL
+826 YDGDLFMKDDASTL

-851 TDTGVE
+851 TDSGVE
-857 AIAEQASTAASELYD
+857 AIAEQASTAASELYE
-872 SYEPEVEETFETE
+872 SYATEEETFETE
-885 ETLLDALDS
+885 ETLTDALDAL
-894 IRSGLPVNVVRVQD
+894 RSGQPVNVVRVQD
-908 DEGQFIIMMTDLF
+908 DEGQFVILMTDLY
-921 GRDRKFVTEDGETS
+921 GRDARYVTEEGETP

-945 RREAFNFMKALSD
+945 KREAFKFMKSLSD
-958 AGKLSHSIFNSA
+958 AGKLTHSIFNSA
-970 PLQVTDDDND
+970 PLQVVDDGND
-980 VLSDEAKEEVL
+980 ILSDEVKAEVL
-991 KKVEEEVVERLK
+991 QKVEEEVVERLK
-1003 EKGVDVSDRMQDSV
+1003 EKGVDVSDR
-1017 EIPFIDRKSD
+1017 I
-1027 EELDRIIKYYTD
+1027 
-1039 RLRIQPQHDQV
+1039 
-1050 PFWKENLEALQKE
+1050 
-1063 KSRRLGKVQDDGNA
+1063 QDDGNA
-1077 VLMVNKAIE
+1077 ISMVNKAIE
-1086 EAEKETETELTPE
+1086 EAEKETETDLTPE

-1107 KGHVTIQDFDIA
+1107 KGHVKIQDFDIA

-1124 GSVRSGVDNDGKE
+1124 GSVRSGVDKDGKE

-1162 FLGPNPLSEDV
+1162 FIGPNPLSEDI

-1188 KVMFGFDS
+1188 KVMLGFDS

-1204 LSNYEDGWTGLGD
+1204 LSNYEEGWTGLGD

-1245 VTDAMDPNEDGDERV
+1245 ITDAMDPNEDGDDRL
-1260 FVNWDADKL
+1260 FVNWGADKL

-1283 EDHPSLKL
+1283 EDYPSLKV

-1324 DPQLPVPKAEVKEGR
+1324 DPQLPVPKAEVKEGK

-1377 VLSVE
+1377 VLTVE

-1431 IESLGDS
+1431 IEALGDS
-1438 FNIEIPEQYK
+1438 FNIEIPEQYRE
-1448 DKSALV
+1448 KSALV
-1454 STSPIK
+1454 STSPINAK
-1460 ANGFVVD
+1460 GFVVD
-1467 SVLEYPYSDTHK
+1467 SILEYPYSETHK
-1479 LYVATLKDRL
+1479 LYVAPLKSKF

>member
-10 SAVDSKDSGSKVKV
+10 SAVESKGSGSKVKV

-35 YLQGHSKNVP
+35 YLQGPSKNVP
-45 VQKRQK
+45 VQSRKK

-115 NTVNGSDETAEE
+115 NTVNGSDDTAEE

-137 LPEDVRKWYE
+137 LPEDVKKWYE

-183 EYLDAGKKQ
+183 EYLDEGKKQ
-192 ESKIQGALQEEVAG
+192 ESEIQGALQEEVSG
-206 ASVLSE
+206 AAALSE

-245 TIATQ
+245 TVASQ
-250 NAVDH
+250 NAIDR

-265 EDAEKGEEEVDET
+265 KDAEKGEEKVDEV

-288 EYAEYDDKVN
+288 EYAEYDDKVS
-298 DSMEGP
+298 DSLEEP

-317 SPKLGERGSV
+317 SPKLGERGKV
-327 EKVLEKGNISARFRD
+327 EKVLEKGNVSARFKD

-350 DEYKVLDSVEE
+350 NEYKVLDSVESAVSE
-361 TINKGDEVL
+361 GDEVV
-370 VTSGMYKDMPGKVVQ
+370 VTSGRYKDKSGKVER
-385 IRPELDVALVKFE
+385 INPELDAAFVTFE
-398 DGSHFVAKVSELVK
+398 DGDYFIVRVSELVK
-412 KVQDA
+412 KVQDC
-417 VSIVPIGKRV
+417 
-427 VIEGDPESPR
+427 EGEPAPVNSPE
-437 LGEVGEVIASLPT
+437 
-450 GLVSVKFDDGEVYG
+450 
-464 YGKNEYKIQDSEEIQ
+464 Q
-479 ASPVQ
+479 VQ
-484 VVVTGGVT
+484 VMVTGGVT

-506 KRFDGVVASTDGQSL
+506 KKFDGVVASTDGQSL
-521 SIQGLPKEFYEV
+521 SIHGLPKEFYEA
-533 AKIEPVEEYR
+533 AKIEPVEEYQ

-548 VKFEETATEP
+548 VKFEETTTEP
-558 APEEEETVEESMT
+558 APETEETVEESMT
-571 DEVWDSLESLY
+571 DEVWDSLEALY
-582 PEAAKIADSI
+582 PEAAKIA
-592 ERVEDAKGFPAAL
+592 
-605 AKAFEKGDTIK
+605 
-616 IPYTVVES
+616 
-624 NLDKGKLGLG
+624 
-634 LGAWRLN
+634 
-641 VKVDGEI
+641 
-648 PKDSRETIE
+648 
-657 AAINQFAKKEGV
+657 
-669 SVKVAWPKS
+669 
-678 ITGKGSDHFS
+678 
-688 IISKGTVK
+688 

-722 TWKVTKAGNESIT
+722 TWKVTKAGKESIT
-735 LRKTSTGEEQVVKKD
+735 LKKTSTGEEQVVNKD
-750 CFSDVYVIQP
+750 CFSDVYVVQP

-775 VVYNWLKK
+775 IVYNWLKK

-791 AESAPRRDAFEELA
+791 AESTPRRDAFEELA
-805 ADLNVIDDKFGY
+805 ADLNVINEKFEY

-826 YDGGLFMKDDASTL
+826 YDGDLFMKDDASTL
-840 LVGGTSFVYQA
+840 LVGGTSFIYQA
-851 TDTGVE
+851 TDSGVE

-885 ETLLDALDS
+885 ETLMDALDA

-908 DEGQFIIMMTDLF
+908 DEGKFIIMMTDLF
-921 GRDRKFVTEDGETS
+921 GRDRKFVTEDGETT

-945 RREAFNFMKALSD
+945 KREAFNFMKSLSD
-958 AGKLSHSIFNSA
+958 AGKLTHSIFNSA

-1003 EKGVDVSDRMQDSV
+1003 EKGVDVSDR
-1017 EIPFIDRKSD
+1017 I
-1027 EELDRIIKYYTD
+1027 
-1039 RLRIQPQHDQV
+1039 
-1050 PFWKENLEALQKE
+1050 
-1063 KSRRLGKVQDDGNA
+1063 QDDGNA
-1077 VLMVNKAIE
+1077 ISMVNKAIE
-1086 EAEKETETELTPE
+1086 EAEKETETDLTPE

-1107 KGHVTIQDFDIA
+1107 KGHVKIQDFDIA

-1124 GSVRSGVDNDGKE
+1124 GSVRSGVDKDGKE

-1162 FLGPNPLSEDV
+1162 FIGPNPLSEDI

-1188 KVMFGFDS
+1188 KVMLGFDS

-1245 VTDAMDPNEDGDERV
+1245 VTDAMDPNEDGDKRA

-1283 EDHPSLKL
+1283 EDYPSLKV

-1324 DPQLPVPKAEVKEGR
+1324 DPQLPVPKAEVKEGK

-1397 PIVADSTFT
+1397 PVIADSTFT

-1431 IESLGDS
+1431 IESLGDP
-1438 FNIEIPEQYK
+1438 FNIEIPEQFK
-1448 DKSALV
+1448 EKSALV
-1454 STSPIK
+1454 STSPINTK
-1460 ANGFVVD
+1460 GFVVD
-1467 SVLEYPYSDTHK
+1467 SILEYPYSESHK
-1479 LYVATLKDRL
+1479 LYVAPLKERL

>member
-10 SAVDSKDSGSKVKV
+10 SAVESKGSGSKVKV

-35 YLQGHSKNVP
+35 YLQGPSKNVP
-45 VQKRQK
+45 VQSRKK

-115 NTVNGSDETAEE
+115 NTVNGSDDTAEE

-137 LPEDVRKWYE
+137 LPEDVKKWYE

-183 EYLDAGKKQ
+183 EYLDEGKKQ
-192 ESKIQGALQEEVAG
+192 ESEIQGALQEEVSG
-206 ASVLSE
+206 AAALSE

-245 TIATQ
+245 TVASQ
-250 NAVDH
+250 NAIDR

-265 EDAEKGEEEVDET
+265 KDAEKGEEKVDEV

-288 EYAEYDDKVN
+288 EYAEYDDKVS
-298 DSMEGP
+298 DSLEEP

-317 SPKLGERGSV
+317 SPKLGERGKV
-327 EKVLEKGNISARFRD
+327 EKVLEKGNVSARFKD

-350 DEYKVLDSVEE
+350 NEYKVLDSVESAVSE
-361 TINKGDEVL
+361 GDEVV
-370 VTSGMYKDMPGKVVQ
+370 VTSGRYKDKSGKVER
-385 IRPELDVALVKFE
+385 INPELDAAFVTFE
-398 DGSHFVAKVSELVK
+398 DGDYFIVRVSELVK
-412 KVQDA
+412 KVQDC
-417 VSIVPIGKRV
+417 
-427 VIEGDPESPR
+427 EGEPAPVNSPE
-437 LGEVGEVIASLPT
+437 
-450 GLVSVKFDDGEVYG
+450 
-464 YGKNEYKIQDSEEIQ
+464 Q
-479 ASPVQ
+479 VQ
-484 VVVTGGVT
+484 VMVTGGVT

-506 KRFDGVVASTDGQSL
+506 KKFDGVVASTDGQSL
-521 SIQGLPKEFYEV
+521 SIHGLPKEFYEA
-533 AKIEPVEEYR
+533 AKIEPVEEYQ

-548 VKFEETATEP
+548 VKFEETTTEP
-558 APEEEETVEESMT
+558 APETEETVEESMT
-571 DEVWDSLESLY
+571 DEVWDSLEALY
-582 PEAAKIADSI
+582 PEAAKIA
-592 ERVEDAKGFPAAL
+592 
-605 AKAFEKGDTIK
+605 
-616 IPYTVVES
+616 
-624 NLDKGKLGLG
+624 
-634 LGAWRLN
+634 
-641 VKVDGEI
+641 
-648 PKDSRETIE
+648 
-657 AAINQFAKKEGV
+657 
-669 SVKVAWPKS
+669 
-678 ITGKGSDHFS
+678 
-688 IISKGTVK
+688 

-722 TWKVTKAGNESIT
+722 TWKVTKAGKESIT
-735 LRKTSTGEEQVVKKD
+735 LKKTSTGEEQVVNKD
-750 CFSDVYVIQP
+750 CFSDVYVVQP

-775 VVYNWLKK
+775 TVYNWLKK

-791 AESAPRRDAFEELA
+791 AESTPRRDAFEELA
-805 ADLNVIDDKFGY
+805 ADLNVIDEKFEY

-826 YDGGLFMKDDASTL
+826 YDGDLFMKDDTSTL
-840 LVGGTSFVYQA
+840 LVGGTSFIYQA
-851 TDTGVE
+851 TDSGVE

-885 ETLLDALDS
+885 ETLMDALDA

-908 DEGQFIIMMTDLF
+908 DEGKFIIMMTDLF
-921 GRDRKFVTEDGETS
+921 GRDRKFVTEDGETT

-945 RREAFNFMKALSD
+945 KREAFNFMKSLSD
-958 AGKLSHSIFNSA
+958 AGKLTHSIFNSA

-1003 EKGVDVSDRMQDSV
+1003 EKGVDVSDR
-1017 EIPFIDRKSD
+1017 I
-1027 EELDRIIKYYTD
+1027 
-1039 RLRIQPQHDQV
+1039 
-1050 PFWKENLEALQKE
+1050 
-1063 KSRRLGKVQDDGNA
+1063 QDDGNA
-1077 VLMVNKAIE
+1077 ISMVNKAIE
-1086 EAEKETETELTPE
+1086 EAEKETETDLTPE

-1107 KGHVTIQDFDIA
+1107 KGHVKIQDFDIA

-1124 GSVRSGVDNDGKE
+1124 GSVRSGVDKDGKE

-1162 FLGPNPLSEDV
+1162 FIGPNPLSEDI

-1188 KVMFGFDS
+1188 KVMLGFDS

-1245 VTDAMDPNEDGDERV
+1245 VTDVMDPNEDGDERV

-1283 EDHPSLKL
+1283 EDYPSLKV

-1324 DPQLPVPKAEVKEGR
+1324 DPQLPVPKAEVKEGK

-1397 PIVADSTFT
+1397 PVIADSTFT

-1438 FNIEIPEQYK
+1438 FNIEIPEQFK
-1448 DKSALV
+1448 EKSALV
-1454 STSPIK
+1454 STSPINTK
-1460 ANGFVVD
+1460 GFVVD
-1467 SVLEYPYSDTHK
+1467 SILEYPYSESHK
-1479 LYVATLKDRL
+1479 LYVAPLKERL

>member
-10 SAVDSKDSGSKVKV
+10 SAVESKGSGSKVKV

-35 YLQGHSKNVP
+35 YLQGPSKNVP
-45 VQKRQK
+45 AQSRKK

-115 NTVNGSDETAEE
+115 NTVNGSDDTAEE

-137 LPEDVRKWYE
+137 LPEDVKKWYE

-183 EYLDAGKKQ
+183 EYLDEGKKQ
-192 ESKIQGALQEEVAG
+192 ESEIQGALQEEVSG
-206 ASVLSE
+206 AAALSE

-245 TIATQ
+245 TVASQ
-250 NAVDH
+250 NAIDR

-265 EDAEKGEEEVDET
+265 KDAEKGEEKVDEV

-288 EYAEYDDKVN
+288 EYAEYDDKVS
-298 DSMEGP
+298 DSLEEP

-317 SPKLGERGSV
+317 SPKLGERGKV
-327 EKVLEKGNISARFRD
+327 EKVLEKGNVSARFKD

-350 DEYKVLDSVEE
+350 NEYKVLDSVESAVSE
-361 TINKGDEVL
+361 GDEVV
-370 VTSGMYKDMPGKVVQ
+370 VTSGRYKDKSGKVER
-385 IRPELDVALVKFE
+385 INPELDAAFVTFE
-398 DGSHFVAKVSELVK
+398 DGDHFIVRVSELVK
-412 KVQDA
+412 KVQDC
-417 VSIVPIGKRV
+417 
-427 VIEGDPESPR
+427 EGEPAPVNSPE
-437 LGEVGEVIASLPT
+437 
-450 GLVSVKFDDGEVYG
+450 
-464 YGKNEYKIQDSEEIQ
+464 Q
-479 ASPVQ
+479 VQ
-484 VVVTGGVT
+484 VMVTGGVT

-506 KRFDGVVASTDGQSL
+506 KKFDGVVASTDGQSL
-521 SIQGLPKEFYEV
+521 SIHGLPKEFYEA
-533 AKIEPVEEYR
+533 AKIEPVEEYQ

-548 VKFEETATEP
+548 VKFEETTTEP
-558 APEEEETVEESMT
+558 APETEETVEESMT
-571 DEVWDSLESLY
+571 DEVWDSLEALY
-582 PEAAKIADSI
+582 PEAAKIA
-592 ERVEDAKGFPAAL
+592 
-605 AKAFEKGDTIK
+605 
-616 IPYTVVES
+616 
-624 NLDKGKLGLG
+624 
-634 LGAWRLN
+634 
-641 VKVDGEI
+641 
-648 PKDSRETIE
+648 
-657 AAINQFAKKEGV
+657 
-669 SVKVAWPKS
+669 
-678 ITGKGSDHFS
+678 
-688 IISKGTVK
+688 

-722 TWKVTKAGNESIT
+722 TWKVTKAGKESIT
-735 LRKTSTGEEQVVKKD
+735 LKKTSTGEEKVVNKD
-750 CFSDVYVIQP
+750 CFSDVYVVQP

-775 VVYNWLKK
+775 IVYNWLKK

-791 AESAPRRDAFEELA
+791 AESTPRRDAFEELA
-805 ADLNVIDDKFGY
+805 ADLNVIDEKFEY

-826 YDGGLFMKDDASTL
+826 YDGDLFMKDDASTL
-840 LVGGTSFVYQA
+840 LVGGTSFIYQA
-851 TDTGVE
+851 TDSGVE

-885 ETLLDALDS
+885 ETLMDALDA

-908 DEGQFIIMMTDLF
+908 DEGKFIIMMTDLF
-921 GRDRKFVTEDGETS
+921 GRDRKFVTEDGETT

-945 RREAFNFMKALSD
+945 KREAFNFMKSLSD
-958 AGKLSHSIFNSA
+958 AGKLTHSIFNSA

-1003 EKGVDVSDRMQDSV
+1003 EKGVDVSDR
-1017 EIPFIDRKSD
+1017 I
-1027 EELDRIIKYYTD
+1027 
-1039 RLRIQPQHDQV
+1039 
-1050 PFWKENLEALQKE
+1050 
-1063 KSRRLGKVQDDGNA
+1063 QDDGNA
-1077 VLMVNKAIE
+1077 ISMVNKAIE
-1086 EAEKETETELTPE
+1086 EAEKETETDLTPE

-1124 GSVRSGVDNDGKE
+1124 GSVRSGVDKDGNE

-1222 IEDFRKWVQKDDV
+1222 IEDFRNWVQKDDV

-1283 EDHPSLKL
+1283 EDYPSLKV

-1324 DPQLPVPKAEVKEGR
+1324 DPQLPVPKAEVKEGK

-1397 PIVADSTFT
+1397 PVIADSTFT

-1438 FNIEIPEQYK
+1438 FNIEIPEQFK
-1448 DKSALV
+1448 EKSALV
-1454 STSPIK
+1454 STSPINTK
-1460 ANGFVVD
+1460 GFVVD
-1467 SVLEYPYSDTHK
+1467 SILEYPYSESHK
-1479 LYVATLKDRL
+1479 LYVAPLKERL

>member
-10 SAVDSKDSGSKVKV
+10 SAVESKGSGSKVKV

-35 YLQGHSKNVP
+35 YLQGPSKNVP
-45 VQKRQK
+45 VQSRKK

-115 NTVNGSDETAEE
+115 NTVNGSDDTAEE

-137 LPEDVRKWYE
+137 LPEDVKKWYE

-183 EYLDAGKKQ
+183 EYLDEGKKQ
-192 ESKIQGALQEEVAG
+192 ESEIQGALQEEVSG
-206 ASVLSE
+206 AAALSE

-245 TIATQ
+245 TVASQ
-250 NAVDH
+250 NAIDR

-265 EDAEKGEEEVDET
+265 KDAEKGEEKVDEV

-288 EYAEYDDKVN
+288 EYAEYDDKVS
-298 DSMEGP
+298 DSLEEP

-317 SPKLGERGSV
+317 SPKLGERGKV
-327 EKVLEKGNISARFRD
+327 EKVLEKGNVSARFKD

-350 DEYKVLDSVEE
+350 NEYKVLDSVESAVSE
-361 TINKGDEVL
+361 GDEVV
-370 VTSGMYKDMPGKVVQ
+370 VTSGRYKDKSGKVER
-385 IRPELDVALVKFE
+385 INPELDAAFVTFE
-398 DGSHFVAKVSELVK
+398 DGDYFIVRVSELVK
-412 KVQDA
+412 KVQDC
-417 VSIVPIGKRV
+417 
-427 VIEGDPESPR
+427 EGEPAPVNSPE
-437 LGEVGEVIASLPT
+437 
-450 GLVSVKFDDGEVYG
+450 
-464 YGKNEYKIQDSEEIQ
+464 Q
-479 ASPVQ
+479 VQ
-484 VVVTGGVT
+484 VMVTGGVT

-506 KRFDGVVASTDGQSL
+506 KKFDGVVASTDGQSL
-521 SIQGLPKEFYEV
+521 SIRGLPKEFYEA
-533 AKIEPVEEYR
+533 AKIEPVEEYQ

-548 VKFEETATEP
+548 VKFEETTTEP
-558 APEEEETVEESMT
+558 APETEETVEESMT
-571 DEVWDSLESLY
+571 DEVWDSLEALY
-582 PEAAKIADSI
+582 PEAAKIA
-592 ERVEDAKGFPAAL
+592 
-605 AKAFEKGDTIK
+605 
-616 IPYTVVES
+616 
-624 NLDKGKLGLG
+624 
-634 LGAWRLN
+634 
-641 VKVDGEI
+641 
-648 PKDSRETIE
+648 
-657 AAINQFAKKEGV
+657 
-669 SVKVAWPKS
+669 
-678 ITGKGSDHFS
+678 
-688 IISKGTVK
+688 

-722 TWKVTKAGNESIT
+722 TWKVTKSGKESIT
-735 LRKTSTGEEQVVKKD
+735 LKKTSTGEEQVVNKD
-750 CFSDVYVIQP
+750 CFSDVYVVQP

-775 VVYNWLKK
+775 IVYNWLKK

-791 AESAPRRDAFEELA
+791 AESTPRRDAFEELA
-805 ADLNVIDDKFGY
+805 ADLNVIDEKFEY

-826 YDGGLFMKDDASTL
+826 YDGDLFMKDDASTL
-840 LVGGTSFVYQA
+840 LVGGTSFIYQA
-851 TDTGVE
+851 TDSGVE

-885 ETLLDALDS
+885 ETLMDALDA

-908 DEGQFIIMMTDLF
+908 DEGKFIIMMTDLF
-921 GRDRKFVTEDGETS
+921 GRDRKFVTEDGETT

-945 RREAFNFMKALSD
+945 KREAFNFMKSLSD
-958 AGKLSHSIFNSA
+958 AGKLTHSIFNSA

-1003 EKGVDVSDRMQDSV
+1003 EKGVDVSDR
-1017 EIPFIDRKSD
+1017 I
-1027 EELDRIIKYYTD
+1027 
-1039 RLRIQPQHDQV
+1039 
-1050 PFWKENLEALQKE
+1050 
-1063 KSRRLGKVQDDGNA
+1063 QDDGNA
-1077 VLMVNKAIE
+1077 ISMVNKAIE
-1086 EAEKETETELTPE
+1086 EAEKETETDLTPE

-1107 KGHVTIQDFDIA
+1107 KGHVKIQDFDIA

-1124 GSVRSGVDNDGKE
+1124 GSVRLGVDKDGKE

-1162 FLGPNPLSEDV
+1162 FIGPNPLSEDI

-1188 KVMFGFDS
+1188 KVMLGFDS

-1283 EDHPSLKL
+1283 EDYPSLKV

-1324 DPQLPVPKAEVKEGR
+1324 DPQLPVPKAEVKEGK

-1397 PIVADSTFT
+1397 PVIADSTFT

-1438 FNIEIPEQYK
+1438 FNIEIPEQFK
-1448 DKSALV
+1448 EKSALV
-1454 STSPIK
+1454 STSPINTK
-1460 ANGFVVD
+1460 GFVVD
-1467 SVLEYPYSDTHK
+1467 SILEYPYSESHK
-1479 LYVATLKDRL
+1479 LYVAPLKERL

>member
-10 SAVDSKDSGSKVKV
+10 SAVESKGSGSKVKV

-35 YLQGHSKNVP
+35 YLQGPSKNVP
-45 VQKRQK
+45 VQSRKK

-115 NTVNGSDETAEE
+115 NTVNGSDDTAEE

-137 LPEDVRKWYE
+137 LPEDVKKWYE

-183 EYLDAGKKQ
+183 EYLDEGKKQ
-192 ESKIQGALQEEVAG
+192 ESEIQGALQEEVSG
-206 ASVLSE
+206 AAALSE

-245 TIATQ
+245 TVASQ
-250 NAVDH
+250 NAIDR

-265 EDAEKGEEEVDET
+265 KDAEKGEEKVDEV

-288 EYAEYDDKVN
+288 EYAEYDDKVS
-298 DSMEGP
+298 DSLEEP

-317 SPKLGERGSV
+317 SPKLGERGKV
-327 EKVLEKGNISARFRD
+327 EKVLEKGNVSARFKD

-350 DEYKVLDSVEE
+350 NEYKVLDSVESAVSE
-361 TINKGDEVL
+361 GDEVV
-370 VTSGMYKDMPGKVVQ
+370 VTSGRYKDKSGKVER
-385 IRPELDVALVKFE
+385 INPELDAAFVTFE
-398 DGSHFVAKVSELVK
+398 DGDYFIVRVSELVK
-412 KVQDA
+412 KVQDC
-417 VSIVPIGKRV
+417 
-427 VIEGDPESPR
+427 EGEPAPVNSPE
-437 LGEVGEVIASLPT
+437 
-450 GLVSVKFDDGEVYG
+450 
-464 YGKNEYKIQDSEEIQ
+464 Q
-479 ASPVQ
+479 VQ
-484 VVVTGGVT
+484 VMVTGGVT

-506 KRFDGVVASTDGQSL
+506 KKFDGVVASTDGQSL
-521 SIQGLPKEFYEV
+521 SIHGLPKEFYEA
-533 AKIEPVEEYR
+533 AKIEPVEEYQ

-548 VKFEETATEP
+548 VKFEETTTEP
-558 APEEEETVEESMT
+558 APETEETVEESMT
-571 DEVWDSLESLY
+571 DEVWDSLEALY
-582 PEAAKIADSI
+582 PEAAKIA
-592 ERVEDAKGFPAAL
+592 
-605 AKAFEKGDTIK
+605 
-616 IPYTVVES
+616 
-624 NLDKGKLGLG
+624 
-634 LGAWRLN
+634 
-641 VKVDGEI
+641 
-648 PKDSRETIE
+648 
-657 AAINQFAKKEGV
+657 
-669 SVKVAWPKS
+669 
-678 ITGKGSDHFS
+678 
-688 IISKGTVK
+688 

-722 TWKVTKAGNESIT
+722 TWKVTKAGKESIT
-735 LRKTSTGEEQVVKKD
+735 LKKTSTGEEQVVNKD
-750 CFSDVYVIQP
+750 CFSDVYVVQP

-775 VVYNWLKK
+775 IVYNWLKK

-791 AESAPRRDAFEELA
+791 AESTPRRDAFEELA
-805 ADLNVIDDKFGY
+805 ADLNVIDEKFEY

-826 YDGGLFMKDDASTL
+826 YDGDLFMKDDASTL
-840 LVGGTSFVYQA
+840 LVGGTSFIYQS
-851 TDTGVE
+851 TDSGVE

-885 ETLLDALDS
+885 ETLMDALDA

-908 DEGQFIIMMTDLF
+908 DEGKFIIMMTDLF
-921 GRDRKFVTEDGETS
+921 GRDRKFVTEDGETT

-945 RREAFNFMKALSD
+945 KREAFNFMKSLSD
-958 AGKLSHSIFNSA
+958 AGKLTHSIFNSA

-1003 EKGVDVSDRMQDSV
+1003 EKGVDVSDR
-1017 EIPFIDRKSD
+1017 I
-1027 EELDRIIKYYTD
+1027 
-1039 RLRIQPQHDQV
+1039 
-1050 PFWKENLEALQKE
+1050 
-1063 KSRRLGKVQDDGNA
+1063 QDDGNA
-1077 VLMVNKAIE
+1077 ISMVNKAIE
-1086 EAEKETETELTPE
+1086 EAEKETETDLTPE

-1107 KGHVTIQDFDIA
+1107 KGHVKIQDFDIA

-1124 GSVRSGVDNDGKE
+1124 GSVRSGVDKDGKE

-1162 FLGPNPLSEDV
+1162 FIGPNPLSEDI

-1188 KVMFGFDS
+1188 KVMLGFDS

-1283 EDHPSLKL
+1283 EDYPSLKV

-1324 DPQLPVPKAEVKEGR
+1324 DPQLPVPKAEVKEGK

-1397 PIVADSTFT
+1397 PVIADSTFT

-1438 FNIEIPEQYK
+1438 FNIEIPEQFK
-1448 DKSALV
+1448 EKSALV
-1454 STSPIK
+1454 STSPINTK
-1460 ANGFVVD
+1460 GFVVD
-1467 SVLEYPYSDTHK
+1467 SILEYPYSESHK
-1479 LYVATLKDRL
+1479 LYVAPLKERL

>member
-10 SAVDSKDSGSKVKV
+10 SAVESKGSGSKVKV

-35 YLQGHSKNVP
+35 YLQGPSKNVP
-45 VQKRQK
+45 VQSRKK

-115 NTVNGSDETAEE
+115 NTVNGSDDTAEE

-137 LPEDVRKWYE
+137 LPEDVKKWYE

-183 EYLDAGKKQ
+183 EYLDEGKKQ
-192 ESKIQGALQEEVAG
+192 ESEIQGALQEEVSG
-206 ASVLSE
+206 AAALSE

-245 TIATQ
+245 TVASQ
-250 NAVDH
+250 NAIDR

-265 EDAEKGEEEVDET
+265 KDAEKGEEKVDEV

-288 EYAEYDDKVN
+288 EYAEYDDKVS
-298 DSMEGP
+298 DSLEEP

-317 SPKLGERGSV
+317 SPKLGERGKV
-327 EKVLEKGNISARFRD
+327 EKVLEKGNVSARFKD

-350 DEYKVLDSVEE
+350 NEYKVLDSVESAVSE
-361 TINKGDEVL
+361 GDEVV
-370 VTSGMYKDMPGKVVQ
+370 VTSGRYKDKSGKVEQ
-385 IRPELDVALVKFE
+385 INPELDAALVAFE
-398 DGSHFVAKVSELVK
+398 DGDYFIVRVSELVK
-412 KVQDA
+412 KVQDC
-417 VSIVPIGKRV
+417 
-427 VIEGDPESPR
+427 EGEPAPVNSPE
-437 LGEVGEVIASLPT
+437 
-450 GLVSVKFDDGEVYG
+450 
-464 YGKNEYKIQDSEEIQ
+464 Q
-479 ASPVQ
+479 VQ
-484 VVVTGGVT
+484 VMVTGGVT
-492 TITTGTGISVMVDN
+492 TITTGAGISVMVDN
-506 KRFDGVVASTDGQSL
+506 KKFDGVVASTDGQSL
-521 SIQGLPKEFYEV
+521 SIHGLPKEFYEA
-533 AKIEPVEEYR
+533 AKIEPVEEYQ

-548 VKFEETATEP
+548 VKFEETTTEP
-558 APEEEETVEESMT
+558 APETEETVEESMT
-571 DEVWDSLESLY
+571 DEVWDSLEALY
-582 PEAAKIADSI
+582 PEAAKIA
-592 ERVEDAKGFPAAL
+592 
-605 AKAFEKGDTIK
+605 
-616 IPYTVVES
+616 
-624 NLDKGKLGLG
+624 
-634 LGAWRLN
+634 
-641 VKVDGEI
+641 
-648 PKDSRETIE
+648 
-657 AAINQFAKKEGV
+657 
-669 SVKVAWPKS
+669 
-678 ITGKGSDHFS
+678 
-688 IISKGTVK
+688 

-722 TWKVTKAGNESIT
+722 TWKVTKAGKESIT
-735 LRKTSTGEEQVVKKD
+735 LKKTSTGEEQVVNKD
-750 CFSDVYVIQP
+750 CFSDVYVVQP

-775 VVYNWLKK
+775 IVYNWLKK

-791 AESAPRRDAFEELA
+791 AESTPRRDAFEELA
-805 ADLNVIDDKFGY
+805 ADLNVIDEKFEY

-826 YDGGLFMKDDASTL
+826 YDGDLFMKDDASTL
-840 LVGGTSFVYQA
+840 LVGGTSFIYQA
-851 TDTGVE
+851 TDSGVE

-885 ETLLDALDS
+885 ETLMDALDA

-908 DEGQFIIMMTDLF
+908 DEGKFIIMMTDLF
-921 GRDRKFVTEDGETS
+921 GRDRKFVTEDGETT

-945 RREAFNFMKALSD
+945 KREAFNFMKSLSD
-958 AGKLSHSIFNSA
+958 AGKLTHSIFNSA

-1003 EKGVDVSDRMQDSV
+1003 EKGVDVSDR
-1017 EIPFIDRKSD
+1017 I
-1027 EELDRIIKYYTD
+1027 
-1039 RLRIQPQHDQV
+1039 
-1050 PFWKENLEALQKE
+1050 
-1063 KSRRLGKVQDDGNA
+1063 QDDGNA
-1077 VLMVNKAIE
+1077 ISMVNKAIE
-1086 EAEKETETELTPE
+1086 EAEKETETDLTPE

-1107 KGHVTIQDFDIA
+1107 KGHVKIQDFDIA

-1124 GSVRSGVDNDGKE
+1124 GSVRSGVDKDGKE

-1162 FLGPNPLSEDV
+1162 FIGPNPLSEDI

-1188 KVMFGFDS
+1188 KVMLGFDS

-1245 VTDAMDPNEDGDERV
+1245 VTDSMDPNEDGDERV

-1283 EDHPSLKL
+1283 EDYPSLKV

-1324 DPQLPVPKAEVKEGR
+1324 DPQLPVPKAEVKEGK

-1397 PIVADSTFT
+1397 PVIADSTFT

-1418 KRKFTDKFWVADS
+1418 KRKFTDKFWVVDS

-1438 FNIEIPEQYK
+1438 FNIEIPEQFK
-1448 DKSALV
+1448 EKSALV
-1454 STSPIK
+1454 STSPINTK
-1460 ANGFVVD
+1460 GFVVD
-1467 SVLEYPYSDTHK
+1467 SILEYPYSESHK
-1479 LYVATLKDRL
+1479 LYVAPLKERL

>member
-10 SAVDSKDSGSKVKV
+10 SAVDSKGSGSKVQV
-24 QDSSVGVSVQS
+24 RDSSEGVSVQS
-35 YLQGHSKNVP
+35 YLQGAVKNVP
-45 VQKRQK
+45 AQKRQK

-69 RTKRREF
+69 RSERRKF

-81 DSVRRQLIFEGKHI
+81 DSVRRQLISEGKHI

-106 DPELCWAIE
+106 DPELCWALE
-115 NTVNGSDETAEE
+115 NTINGSDETAEE
-127 ILEERLNRNR
+127 ILEERFNRNR
-137 LPEDVRKWYE
+137 LPEDVKKWYE
-147 SYQKDPYGD
+147 AYQADPYGST
-156 ATRRLEKL
+156 TRKLEKL

-173 NKVKDDTNIE
+173 NKVKDDTNVE
-183 EYLDAGKKQ
+183 EYLDDGKKQ
-192 ESKIQGALQEEVAG
+192 ESVIQSALDEEVAG
-206 ASVLSE
+206 AAALSE
-212 EAQAQLDEIKEGVAD
+212 EAQAQLDEIKENVAD
-227 RTKSFIE
+227 RTRSFIE
-234 SLVEEVTEVVP
+234 SLVDEVTEIVP
-245 TIATQ
+245 SVATQ
-250 NAVDH
+250 NAVDK

-265 EDAEKGEEEVDET
+265 KDATEGEEQVDEV

-288 EYAEYDDKVN
+288 EYAEYDN
-298 DSMEGP
+298 
-304 KVGSIIVVSGNTS
+304 KVG
-317 SPKLGERGSV
+317 
-327 EKVLEKGNISARFRD
+327 
-342 GSLHVYSK
+342 
-350 DEYKVLDSVEE
+350 DSVEG
-361 TINKGDEVL
+361 TISEGDEVV
-370 VTSGMYKDMPGKVVQ
+370 VTSGKYKDKSAKVEH
-385 IRPELDVALVKFE
+385 INPELDAALVGFE
-398 DGSHFVAKVSELVK
+398 DGGHFIVRVSELVK

-417 VSIVPIGKRV
+417 VSVIPIGKRV

-437 LGEVGEVIASLPT
+437 FGEVGEVIAFLPT

-479 ASPVQ
+479 VSPVQ
-484 VVVTGGVT
+484 VVVAGGNT

-521 SIQGLPKEFYEV
+521 SIHGLPKEFYEA
-533 AKIEPVEEYR
+533 AKIEPVEEYQ

-548 VKFEETATEP
+548 VKFEETVTEP
-558 APEEEETVEESMT
+558 IPTEEETVEESMT
-571 DEVWDSLESLY
+571 DEVWDSLETLY
-582 PEAAKIADSI
+582 PDAAKIADS
-592 ERVEDAKGFPAAL
+592 
-605 AKAFEKGDTIK
+605 
-616 IPYTVVES
+616 
-624 NLDKGKLGLG
+624 
-634 LGAWRLN
+634 
-641 VKVDGEI
+641 
-648 PKDSRETIE
+648 
-657 AAINQFAKKEGV
+657 
-669 SVKVAWPKS
+669 
-678 ITGKGSDHFS
+678 
-688 IISKGTVK
+688 
-696 DSVELDGV
+696 VELEGV
-704 EKVVEDFQVGSTV
+704 EKVTEDFQVGSIV
-717 DFQND
+717 DFQNE
-722 TWKVTKAGNESIT
+722 TWRVTKSGKESVT
-735 LRKTSTGEEQVVKKD
+735 LKKTSTGEEQVVDKD
-750 CFSDVYVIQP
+750 CFSDVYVVQP

-775 VVYNWLKK
+775 IVYNWLKK

-791 AESAPRRDAFEELA
+791 AESTPRRDAFEELA
-805 ADLNVIDDKFGY
+805 ADLNVIDEKFEY

-826 YDGGLFMKDDASTL
+826 YDGDLFMKDDASTL

-851 TDTGVE
+851 TDSGVE
-857 AIAEQASTAASELYD
+857 AIAEQASTVASELYE
-872 SYEPEVEETFETE
+872 SYATDEETFETE
-885 ETLLDALDS
+885 ETLMDALDAL
-894 IRSGLPVNVVRVQD
+894 RSGQPVNVVRVQD
-908 DEGQFIIMMTDLF
+908 DEGQFVILMTDLY
-921 GRDRKFVTEDGETS
+921 GRDARYVTEEGETP

-945 RREAFNFMKALSD
+945 KREAFKFMKSLSD
-958 AGKLSHSIFNSA
+958 AGKLTHSIFNSA
-970 PLQVTDDDND
+970 PLQVVDDDND
-980 VLSDEAKEEVL
+980 ILSDEVKAEVL
-991 KKVEEEVVERLK
+991 QKVEEEVVERLK
-1003 EKGVDVSDRMQDSV
+1003 EKGVDVSDR
-1017 EIPFIDRKSD
+1017 I
-1027 EELDRIIKYYTD
+1027 
-1039 RLRIQPQHDQV
+1039 
-1050 PFWKENLEALQKE
+1050 
-1063 KSRRLGKVQDDGNA
+1063 QDDGNA
-1077 VLMVNKAIE
+1077 ISMVNKAIE
-1086 EAEKETETELTPE
+1086 EAEKETETDLTPE

-1107 KGHVTIQDFDIA
+1107 KGHVKIQDFDIA

-1162 FLGPNPLSEDV
+1162 FIGPNPLSEDI

-1188 KVMFGFDS
+1188 KVMLGFDS

-1240 TEYLK
+1240 TKYLK

-1283 EDHPSLKL
+1283 EDYPSLKV

-1311 ALKALGIDPEEGE
+1311 ALKSLGIDPEEGE
-1324 DPQLPVPKAEVKEGR
+1324 DPQLPVPKAEVKEGK

-1397 PIVADSTFT
+1397 PVIADSTFT

-1418 KRKFTDKFWVADS
+1418 KRKFTDKFWVVDS

-1438 FNIEIPEQYK
+1438 FNIEIPEQFK
-1448 DKSALV
+1448 EKSALV
-1454 STSPIK
+1454 STSPINTK
-1460 ANGFVVD
+1460 GFVVD
-1467 SVLEYPYSDTHK
+1467 SILEYPYSESHK
-1479 LYVATLKDRL
+1479 LYVAPLKERL

>member
-10 SAVDSKDSGSKVKV
+10 SAVESKGSGSKVKV

-35 YLQGHSKNVP
+35 YLQGPSKNVP
-45 VQKRQK
+45 VQSRKK

-63 SLFSMP
+63 TLFSMP

-115 NTVNGSDETAEE
+115 NTVNGSDDTAEE

-137 LPEDVRKWYE
+137 LPEDVKKWYE

-183 EYLDAGKKQ
+183 EYLDEGKKQ
-192 ESKIQGALQEEVAG
+192 ESEIQGALQEEVSG
-206 ASVLSE
+206 AAALSE

-245 TIATQ
+245 TVASQ
-250 NAVDH
+250 NAIDR

-265 EDAEKGEEEVDET
+265 KDAEKGEEKVDEV

-288 EYAEYDDKVN
+288 EYAEYDDKVS
-298 DSMEGP
+298 DSLEEP

-317 SPKLGERGSV
+317 SPKLGERGKV
-327 EKVLEKGNISARFRD
+327 EKVLEKGNVSARFKD

-350 DEYKVLDSVEE
+350 NEYKVLDSVESAVSE
-361 TINKGDEVL
+361 GDEVV
-370 VTSGMYKDMPGKVVQ
+370 VTSGRYKDKSGKVER
-385 IRPELDVALVKFE
+385 INPELDAAFVTFE
-398 DGSHFVAKVSELVK
+398 DGDYFIVRVSELVK
-412 KVQDA
+412 KVQDC
-417 VSIVPIGKRV
+417 
-427 VIEGDPESPR
+427 EGEPAPVNSPE
-437 LGEVGEVIASLPT
+437 
-450 GLVSVKFDDGEVYG
+450 
-464 YGKNEYKIQDSEEIQ
+464 Q
-479 ASPVQ
+479 VQ
-484 VVVTGGVT
+484 VMVTGGVT

-506 KRFDGVVASTDGQSL
+506 KKFDGVVASTDGQSL
-521 SIQGLPKEFYEV
+521 SIHGLPKEFYEA
-533 AKIEPVEEYR
+533 AKIEPVEEYQ

-548 VKFEETATEP
+548 VKFEETTTEP
-558 APEEEETVEESMT
+558 APETEETVEESMT
-571 DEVWDSLESLY
+571 DEVWDSLEALY
-582 PEAAKIADSI
+582 PEAAKIA
-592 ERVEDAKGFPAAL
+592 
-605 AKAFEKGDTIK
+605 
-616 IPYTVVES
+616 
-624 NLDKGKLGLG
+624 
-634 LGAWRLN
+634 
-641 VKVDGEI
+641 
-648 PKDSRETIE
+648 
-657 AAINQFAKKEGV
+657 
-669 SVKVAWPKS
+669 
-678 ITGKGSDHFS
+678 
-688 IISKGTVK
+688 

-722 TWKVTKAGNESIT
+722 TWKVTKAGKESIT
-735 LRKTSTGEEQVVKKD
+735 LKKTSTGEEQVVNKD
-750 CFSDVYVIQP
+750 CFSDVYVVQP

-775 VVYNWLKK
+775 IVYNWLKK

-791 AESAPRRDAFEELA
+791 AESTPRRDAFEELA
-805 ADLNVIDDKFGY
+805 ADLNVIDEKFKY
-817 SDSIECEVD
+817 SDSVECEVD
-826 YDGGLFMKDDASTL
+826 YDGDLFMKDAASTL
-840 LVGGTSFVYQA
+840 LVGGTSFIYQA
-851 TDTGVE
+851 ADSGVE

-885 ETLLDALDS
+885 ETLMDALDA

-908 DEGQFIIMMTDLF
+908 DEGKFIIMMTDLF
-921 GRDRKFVTEDGETS
+921 GRDRKFVTEDGETT

-945 RREAFNFMKALSD
+945 KREAFNFMKSLSD
-958 AGKLSHSIFNSA
+958 AGKLTHSIFNSA

-1003 EKGVDVSDRMQDSV
+1003 EKGVDVSDR
-1017 EIPFIDRKSD
+1017 I
-1027 EELDRIIKYYTD
+1027 
-1039 RLRIQPQHDQV
+1039 
-1050 PFWKENLEALQKE
+1050 
-1063 KSRRLGKVQDDGNA
+1063 QDDGNA
-1077 VLMVNKAIE
+1077 ISMVNKAIE
-1086 EAEKETETELTPE
+1086 EAEKETETDLTPE

-1107 KGHVTIQDFDIA
+1107 KGHVKIQDFDIA

-1124 GSVRSGVDNDGKE
+1124 GSVRSGVDKDGKE

-1162 FLGPNPLSEDV
+1162 FIGPNPLSEDI

-1188 KVMFGFDS
+1188 KVMLGFDS

-1245 VTDAMDPNEDGDERV
+1245 VTGAMDPNEDGDERV

-1283 EDHPSLKL
+1283 EDYPSLKV

-1324 DPQLPVPKAEVKEGR
+1324 DPQLPVPKAEVKEGK

-1397 PIVADSTFT
+1397 PVIADSTFM

-1431 IESLGDS
+1431 IESLGDY
-1438 FNIEIPEQYK
+1438 FNIEIPEQFK
-1448 DKSALV
+1448 EKSALV
-1454 STSPIK
+1454 STSPINTK
-1460 ANGFVVD
+1460 GFVVD
-1467 SVLEYPYSDTHK
+1467 SILEYPYSESHK
-1479 LYVATLKDRL
+1479 LYVAPLKERL

>member
-10 SAVDSKDSGSKVKV
+10 SAVESKGSGSKVKV

-35 YLQGHSKNVP
+35 YLQGPSKNVP
-45 VQKRQK
+45 VQSRKK

-115 NTVNGSDETAEE
+115 NTVNGSDDTAEE

-137 LPEDVRKWYE
+137 LPEDVKKWYE

-183 EYLDAGKKQ
+183 EYLDEGKKQ
-192 ESKIQGALQEEVAG
+192 ESEIQGALQEEVSG
-206 ASVLSE
+206 AAALSE

-245 TIATQ
+245 TVASQ
-250 NAVDH
+250 NAIDR

-265 EDAEKGEEEVDET
+265 KDAEKGEEKVDEV

-288 EYAEYDDKVN
+288 EYAEYDDKVS
-298 DSMEGP
+298 DSLEEP
-304 KVGSIIVVSGNTS
+304 KVGSIIVVSGNAS
-317 SPKLGERGSV
+317 SPKLGERGKV
-327 EKVLEKGNISARFRD
+327 EKVLEKGNVSARFKD

-350 DEYKVLDSVEE
+350 NEYKVLDSVESAVSE
-361 TINKGDEVL
+361 GDEVV
-370 VTSGMYKDMPGKVVQ
+370 VTSGRYKDKSGKVER
-385 IRPELDVALVKFE
+385 INPELDAAFVTFE
-398 DGSHFVAKVSELVK
+398 DGDYFIVRVSELVK
-412 KVQDA
+412 KVQDC
-417 VSIVPIGKRV
+417 
-427 VIEGDPESPR
+427 EGEPAPVNSPE
-437 LGEVGEVIASLPT
+437 
-450 GLVSVKFDDGEVYG
+450 
-464 YGKNEYKIQDSEEIQ
+464 Q
-479 ASPVQ
+479 VQ
-484 VVVTGGVT
+484 VMVTGGVT

-506 KRFDGVVASTDGQSL
+506 KKFDGVVASTDGQSL
-521 SIQGLPKEFYEV
+521 SIHGLPKEFYEA
-533 AKIEPVEEYR
+533 AKIEPVEEYQ

-548 VKFEETATEP
+548 VKFEETTTEP
-558 APEEEETVEESMT
+558 APETEETVEESMT
-571 DEVWDSLESLY
+571 DEVWDSLEALY
-582 PEAAKIADSI
+582 PEAAKIA
-592 ERVEDAKGFPAAL
+592 
-605 AKAFEKGDTIK
+605 
-616 IPYTVVES
+616 
-624 NLDKGKLGLG
+624 
-634 LGAWRLN
+634 
-641 VKVDGEI
+641 
-648 PKDSRETIE
+648 
-657 AAINQFAKKEGV
+657 
-669 SVKVAWPKS
+669 
-678 ITGKGSDHFS
+678 
-688 IISKGTVK
+688 

-722 TWKVTKAGNESIT
+722 TWKVTKAGKESIT
-735 LRKTSTGEEQVVKKD
+735 LKKTSTGEEQVVNKD
-750 CFSDVYVIQP
+750 CFSDVYVVQP

-775 VVYNWLKK
+775 IVYNWLKK

-791 AESAPRRDAFEELA
+791 AESTPRRDAFEELA
-805 ADLNVIDDKFGY
+805 ADLNVIDEKFEY

-826 YDGGLFMKDDASTL
+826 YDGDLFMKDDASTL
-840 LVGGTSFVYQA
+840 LVGGTSFIYQA
-851 TDTGVE
+851 TDSGVE
-857 AIAEQASTAASELYD
+857 AIAEQASTVASELYD

-885 ETLLDALDS
+885 ETLMDALDA

-908 DEGQFIIMMTDLF
+908 DEGKFIIMMTDLF
-921 GRDRKFVTEDGETS
+921 GRDRKFVTEDGETT

-945 RREAFNFMKALSD
+945 KRKAFNFMKSLSD
-958 AGKLSHSIFNSA
+958 AGKLTHSIFNSA

-1003 EKGVDVSDRMQDSV
+1003 EKGVDVSDR
-1017 EIPFIDRKSD
+1017 I
-1027 EELDRIIKYYTD
+1027 
-1039 RLRIQPQHDQV
+1039 
-1050 PFWKENLEALQKE
+1050 
-1063 KSRRLGKVQDDGNA
+1063 QDDGNA
-1077 VLMVNKAIE
+1077 ISMVNKAIE
-1086 EAEKETETELTPE
+1086 EAEKETETDLTPE

-1107 KGHVTIQDFDIA
+1107 KGHVKIQDFDIA

-1124 GSVRSGVDNDGKE
+1124 GSVRSGVDKDGKE

-1162 FLGPNPLSEDV
+1162 FIGPNPLSEDI

-1188 KVMFGFDS
+1188 KVMLGFDS

-1283 EDHPSLKL
+1283 EDYPSLKV

-1311 ALKALGIDPEEGE
+1311 ALNALGINPNEPEN
-1324 DPQLPVPKAEVKEGR
+1324 PQLPVPTAEVKEGR

-1345 PHNSTTFRNLRDT
+1345 PHNATTFRNLRDT
-1358 EAALSKVLE
+1358 EMALLKVLE

-1377 VLSVE
+1377 VLTVE
-1382 EYKKILEDSPEDPIL
+1382 EYKKILEESPEDPIL

-1406 VGELDLICPDLY
+1406 VGELDLICPELY

-1431 IESLGDS
+1431 IDALGDA
-1438 FNIEIPEQYK
+1438 FNIEIPEQYRE
-1448 DKSALV
+1448 KSALV
-1454 STSPIK
+1454 STSPINAK
-1460 ANGFVVD
+1460 GMVVD
-1467 SVLEYPYSDTHK
+1467 SILEYPYSETHK
-1479 LYVATLKDRL
+1479 LYVAPLKSKM

>member
-10 SAVDSKDSGSKVKV
+10 SAVESKGSGSKVKV

-35 YLQGHSKNVP
+35 YLQGPSKNVP
-45 VQKRQK
+45 VQSRKK

-63 SLFSMP
+63 SFFSMP

-115 NTVNGSDETAEE
+115 NTVNGSDDTAEE

-137 LPEDVRKWYE
+137 LPEDVKKWYE

-183 EYLDAGKKQ
+183 EYLDEGKKQ
-192 ESKIQGALQEEVAG
+192 ESEIQGALQEEVSG
-206 ASVLSE
+206 AAALSE

-245 TIATQ
+245 TVASQ
-250 NAVDH
+250 NAIDR

-265 EDAEKGEEEVDET
+265 KDAEKGEEKVDEV

-288 EYAEYDDKVN
+288 EYAEYDDKVS
-298 DSMEGP
+298 DSLEEP

-317 SPKLGERGSV
+317 SPKLGERGKV
-327 EKVLEKGNISARFRD
+327 EKVLEKGNVSARFKD

-350 DEYKVLDSVEE
+350 NEYKVLDSVESAVSE
-361 TINKGDEVL
+361 GDEVV
-370 VTSGMYKDMPGKVVQ
+370 VTSGRYKDKSGKVER
-385 IRPELDVALVKFE
+385 INPELDAAFVTFE
-398 DGSHFVAKVSELVK
+398 DGDYFIVRVSELVK
-412 KVQDA
+412 KVQDC
-417 VSIVPIGKRV
+417 
-427 VIEGDPESPR
+427 EGEPAPVNSPE
-437 LGEVGEVIASLPT
+437 
-450 GLVSVKFDDGEVYG
+450 
-464 YGKNEYKIQDSEEIQ
+464 Q
-479 ASPVQ
+479 VQ
-484 VVVTGGVT
+484 VMVTGGVT

-506 KRFDGVVASTDGQSL
+506 KKFDGVVASTDGQSL
-521 SIQGLPKEFYEV
+521 SIHGLPKEFYEA
-533 AKIEPVEEYR
+533 AKIEPVEEYQ

-548 VKFEETATEP
+548 VKFEETTTEP
-558 APEEEETVEESMT
+558 APETEETVEESMT
-571 DEVWDSLESLY
+571 DEVWDSLEALY
-582 PEAAKIADSI
+582 PEAAKIA
-592 ERVEDAKGFPAAL
+592 
-605 AKAFEKGDTIK
+605 
-616 IPYTVVES
+616 
-624 NLDKGKLGLG
+624 
-634 LGAWRLN
+634 
-641 VKVDGEI
+641 
-648 PKDSRETIE
+648 
-657 AAINQFAKKEGV
+657 
-669 SVKVAWPKS
+669 
-678 ITGKGSDHFS
+678 
-688 IISKGTVK
+688 

-722 TWKVTKAGNESIT
+722 TWKVTKAGKESIT
-735 LRKTSTGEEQVVKKD
+735 LKKTSTGEEQVVNKD
-750 CFSDVYVIQP
+750 CFSDVYVVQP

-775 VVYNWLKK
+775 IVYNWLKK

-791 AESAPRRDAFEELA
+791 AESTPRRDAFEELA
-805 ADLNVIDDKFGY
+805 ADLNVIDEKFEY

-826 YDGGLFMKDDASTL
+826 YDGDLFMKDDASTL
-840 LVGGTSFVYQA
+840 LVGGTSFIYQA
-851 TDTGVE
+851 TDSGVE

-872 SYEPEVEETFETE
+872 SYEPEAEETFETE
-885 ETLLDALDS
+885 ETLMDALDA

-908 DEGQFIIMMTDLF
+908 DEGKFIIMMTDLF
-921 GRDRKFVTEDGETS
+921 GRDRKFVTEDGETT

-945 RREAFNFMKALSD
+945 KREAFNFMKSLSD
-958 AGKLSHSIFNSA
+958 AGKLTHSIFNSA

-1003 EKGVDVSDRMQDSV
+1003 EKGVDVSDR
-1017 EIPFIDRKSD
+1017 I
-1027 EELDRIIKYYTD
+1027 
-1039 RLRIQPQHDQV
+1039 
-1050 PFWKENLEALQKE
+1050 
-1063 KSRRLGKVQDDGNA
+1063 QDDGNA
-1077 VLMVNKAIE
+1077 ISMVNKAIE
-1086 EAEKETETELTPE
+1086 EAEKETETDLTPE

-1107 KGHVTIQDFDIA
+1107 KGHVKIQDFDIA

-1124 GSVRSGVDNDGKE
+1124 GSVRSGVDKDGKE

-1162 FLGPNPLSEDV
+1162 FIGPNPLSEDI

-1188 KVMFGFDS
+1188 KVMLGFDS

-1283 EDHPSLKL
+1283 EDYPSLKV

-1324 DPQLPVPKAEVKEGR
+1324 DPQLPVPKAEVKEGK

-1397 PIVADSTFT
+1397 PVIADSTFT

-1438 FNIEIPEQYK
+1438 FNIEIPEQFK
-1448 DKSALV
+1448 EKSALV
-1454 STSPIK
+1454 STSPINTK
-1460 ANGFVVD
+1460 GFVVD
-1467 SVLEYPYSDTHK
+1467 SILEYPYSESHK
-1479 LYVATLKDRL
+1479 LYVAPLKERL

>member
-10 SAVDSKDSGSKVKV
+10 SAVESKGSGSKVKV

-35 YLQGHSKNVP
+35 YLQGPSKNVP
-45 VQKRQK
+45 VQSRKK

-115 NTVNGSDETAEE
+115 NTVNGSDDTAEE

-137 LPEDVRKWYE
+137 LPEDVKKWYE

-183 EYLDAGKKQ
+183 EYLDEGKKQ
-192 ESKIQGALQEEVAG
+192 ESEIQGALQEEVSG
-206 ASVLSE
+206 AAALSE

-245 TIATQ
+245 TVASQ
-250 NAVDH
+250 NAIDR

-265 EDAEKGEEEVDET
+265 KDAEKGEEKVDEV

-288 EYAEYDDKVN
+288 EYAEYDDKVS
-298 DSMEGP
+298 DSLEEP

-317 SPKLGERGSV
+317 SPKLGERGKV
-327 EKVLEKGNISARFRD
+327 EKVLEKGNVSARFKD

-350 DEYKVLDSVEE
+350 NEYKVLDSVESAVSE
-361 TINKGDEVL
+361 GDEVV
-370 VTSGMYKDMPGKVVQ
+370 VTSGRYKDKSGKVER
-385 IRPELDVALVKFE
+385 INPELDAAFVTFE
-398 DGSHFVAKVSELVK
+398 DGDHFIVRVSELVK
-412 KVQDA
+412 KVQDC
-417 VSIVPIGKRV
+417 
-427 VIEGDPESPR
+427 EGEPAPVNSPE
-437 LGEVGEVIASLPT
+437 
-450 GLVSVKFDDGEVYG
+450 
-464 YGKNEYKIQDSEEIQ
+464 Q
-479 ASPVQ
+479 VQ
-484 VVVTGGVT
+484 VMVTGGVT

-506 KRFDGVVASTDGQSL
+506 KKFDGVVASTDGQSL
-521 SIQGLPKEFYEV
+521 SIHGLPKEFYEA
-533 AKIEPVEEYR
+533 AKIEPVEEYQ

-548 VKFEETATEP
+548 VKFEETTTEP
-558 APEEEETVEESMT
+558 APETEETVEESMT
-571 DEVWDSLESLY
+571 DEVWDSLEALY
-582 PEAAKIADSI
+582 PEAAKIA
-592 ERVEDAKGFPAAL
+592 
-605 AKAFEKGDTIK
+605 
-616 IPYTVVES
+616 
-624 NLDKGKLGLG
+624 
-634 LGAWRLN
+634 
-641 VKVDGEI
+641 
-648 PKDSRETIE
+648 
-657 AAINQFAKKEGV
+657 
-669 SVKVAWPKS
+669 
-678 ITGKGSDHFS
+678 
-688 IISKGTVK
+688 

-722 TWKVTKAGNESIT
+722 TWKVTKAGKESIT
-735 LRKTSTGEEQVVKKD
+735 LKKTSTGEEQVVNKD
-750 CFSDVYVIQP
+750 CFSDVYVVQP

-775 VVYNWLKK
+775 IVYNWLKK

-791 AESAPRRDAFEELA
+791 AESTPRRDAFEELA
-805 ADLNVIDDKFGY
+805 ADLNVIDEKFEY

-826 YDGGLFMKDDASTL
+826 YDGDLFMKDDASTL
-840 LVGGTSFVYQA
+840 LVGGMSFIYQA
-851 TDTGVE
+851 TDSGVE

-885 ETLLDALDS
+885 ETLMDALDA

-908 DEGQFIIMMTDLF
+908 DEGKFIIMMTDLF
-921 GRDRKFVTEDGETS
+921 GRDRKFVTEDGETT

-945 RREAFNFMKALSD
+945 KREAFNFMKSLSD
-958 AGKLSHSIFNSA
+958 AGKLTHSIFNST

-1003 EKGVDVSDRMQDSV
+1003 EKGVDVSDR
-1017 EIPFIDRKSD
+1017 I
-1027 EELDRIIKYYTD
+1027 
-1039 RLRIQPQHDQV
+1039 
-1050 PFWKENLEALQKE
+1050 
-1063 KSRRLGKVQDDGNA
+1063 QDDGNA
-1077 VLMVNKAIE
+1077 ISMVNKAIE
-1086 EAEKETETELTPE
+1086 EAEKETETDLTPE

-1107 KGHVTIQDFDIA
+1107 KGHVKIQDFDIA

-1124 GSVRSGVDNDGKE
+1124 GSVRSGVDKDGKE

-1162 FLGPNPLSEDV
+1162 FIGPNPLSEDI

-1188 KVMFGFDS
+1188 KVMLGFDS

-1283 EDHPSLKL
+1283 EDYPSLKV

-1311 ALKALGIDPEEGE
+1311 ALKSLGIDPEEGE
-1324 DPQLPVPKAEVKEGR
+1324 DPQLPVPKAEVKEGK

-1397 PIVADSTFT
+1397 PVIADSTFT

-1438 FNIEIPEQYK
+1438 FNIEIPEQFK
-1448 DKSALV
+1448 EKSALV
-1454 STSPIK
+1454 STSPINTK
-1460 ANGFVVD
+1460 GFVVD
-1467 SVLEYPYSDTHK
+1467 SILEYPYSESHK
-1479 LYVATLKDRL
+1479 LYVAPLKERL

>member
-10 SAVDSKDSGSKVKV
+10 SAVESKGSGSKVKV

-35 YLQGHSKNVP
+35 YLQGPSKNVP
-45 VQKRQK
+45 VQSRKK

-69 RTKRREF
+69 RTKRREL

-95 RKLITDSCIAY
+95 RKIITDSCIAY

-115 NTVNGSDETAEE
+115 NTVNGSDDTAEE

-137 LPEDVRKWYE
+137 LPEDVKKWYE

-183 EYLDAGKKQ
+183 EYLDEGKKQ
-192 ESKIQGALQEEVAG
+192 ESEIQGALQEEVSG
-206 ASVLSE
+206 AAALSE

-245 TIATQ
+245 TVASQ
-250 NAVDH
+250 NAIDR

-265 EDAEKGEEEVDET
+265 KDAEKGEEKVDEV

-288 EYAEYDDKVN
+288 EYAEYDDKVS
-298 DSMEGP
+298 DSLEEP

-317 SPKLGERGSV
+317 SPKLGERGKV
-327 EKVLEKGNISARFRD
+327 EKVLEKGNVSARFKD

-350 DEYKVLDSVEE
+350 NEYKVLDSVESAVSE
-361 TINKGDEVL
+361 GDEVV
-370 VTSGMYKDMPGKVVQ
+370 VTSGRYKDKSGKVER
-385 IRPELDVALVKFE
+385 INPELDAAFVTFE
-398 DGSHFVAKVSELVK
+398 DGDYFIVRVSELVK
-412 KVQDA
+412 KVQDC
-417 VSIVPIGKRV
+417 
-427 VIEGDPESPR
+427 EGEPAPVNSPE
-437 LGEVGEVIASLPT
+437 
-450 GLVSVKFDDGEVYG
+450 
-464 YGKNEYKIQDSEEIQ
+464 Q
-479 ASPVQ
+479 VQ
-484 VVVTGGVT
+484 VMVTGGVT

-506 KRFDGVVASTDGQSL
+506 KKFDGVVASTDGQSL
-521 SIQGLPKEFYEV
+521 SIRGLPKEFYEA
-533 AKIEPVEEYR
+533 AKIEPVEEYQ

-548 VKFEETATEP
+548 VKFEETTTEP
-558 APEEEETVEESMT
+558 APETEETVEESMT
-571 DEVWDSLESLY
+571 DEVWDSLEALY
-582 PEAAKIADSI
+582 PEAAKIA
-592 ERVEDAKGFPAAL
+592 
-605 AKAFEKGDTIK
+605 
-616 IPYTVVES
+616 
-624 NLDKGKLGLG
+624 
-634 LGAWRLN
+634 
-641 VKVDGEI
+641 
-648 PKDSRETIE
+648 
-657 AAINQFAKKEGV
+657 
-669 SVKVAWPKS
+669 
-678 ITGKGSDHFS
+678 
-688 IISKGTVK
+688 

-722 TWKVTKAGNESIT
+722 TWKVTKSGKESIT
-735 LRKTSTGEEQVVKKD
+735 LKKTSTGEEQVVNKD
-750 CFSDVYVIQP
+750 CFSDVYVVQP

-775 VVYNWLKK
+775 IVYNWLKK

-791 AESAPRRDAFEELA
+791 AESTPRRDAFEELA
-805 ADLNVIDDKFGY
+805 ADLNVIDEKFEY

-826 YDGGLFMKDDASTL
+826 YDGDLFMKDDASTL
-840 LVGGTSFVYQA
+840 LVGGTSFIYQA
-851 TDTGVE
+851 TDSGVE

-885 ETLLDALDS
+885 ETLMDALDA

-908 DEGQFIIMMTDLF
+908 DEGKFIIMMTDLF
-921 GRDRKFVTEDGETS
+921 GRDRKFVTEDGETT

-945 RREAFNFMKALSD
+945 KREAFNFMKSLSD
-958 AGKLSHSIFNSA
+958 AGKLTHSIFNSA

-1003 EKGVDVSDRMQDSV
+1003 EKGVDVSDR
-1017 EIPFIDRKSD
+1017 I
-1027 EELDRIIKYYTD
+1027 
-1039 RLRIQPQHDQV
+1039 
-1050 PFWKENLEALQKE
+1050 
-1063 KSRRLGKVQDDGNA
+1063 QDDGNA
-1077 VLMVNKAIE
+1077 ISMVNKAIE
-1086 EAEKETETELTPE
+1086 EAEKETETDLTPE

-1107 KGHVTIQDFDIA
+1107 KGHVKIQDFDIA

-1124 GSVRSGVDNDGKE
+1124 GSVRSGVDKDGKE

-1162 FLGPNPLSEDV
+1162 FIGPNPLSEDI

-1188 KVMFGFDS
+1188 KVMLGFDS

-1283 EDHPSLKL
+1283 EDYPSLKV

-1324 DPQLPVPKAEVKEGR
+1324 DPQLPVPKAEVKEGK

-1397 PIVADSTFT
+1397 PVIADSTFT

-1438 FNIEIPEQYK
+1438 FNIEIPEQFK
-1448 DKSALV
+1448 EKSALV
-1454 STSPIK
+1454 STSPINTK
-1460 ANGFVVD
+1460 GFVVD
-1467 SVLEYPYSDTHK
+1467 SILEYPYSESHK
-1479 LYVATLKDRL
+1479 LYVAPLKERL

>member
-10 SAVDSKDSGSKVKV
+10 SAVESKGSGSKVKV

-35 YLQGHSKNVP
+35 YLQGPSKNVP
-45 VQKRQK
+45 VQSRKK

-115 NTVNGSDETAEE
+115 NTVNGSDDTAEE

-137 LPEDVRKWYE
+137 LPEDVKKWYE

-183 EYLDAGKKQ
+183 EYLDEGKKQ
-192 ESKIQGALQEEVAG
+192 ESEIQGALQEEVSG
-206 ASVLSE
+206 AAALSE

-245 TIATQ
+245 TVASQ
-250 NAVDH
+250 NAIDR

-265 EDAEKGEEEVDET
+265 KDAEKGEEKVDEV

-288 EYAEYDDKVN
+288 EYAEYDDKVS
-298 DSMEGP
+298 DSLEEP

-317 SPKLGERGSV
+317 SPKLGERGKV
-327 EKVLEKGNISARFRD
+327 EKVLEKGNVSARFKD

-350 DEYKVLDSVEE
+350 NEYKVLDSVESAVSE
-361 TINKGDEVL
+361 GDEVV
-370 VTSGMYKDMPGKVVQ
+370 VTSGRYKDKSGKVEQ
-385 IRPELDVALVKFE
+385 INPELDAALVAFE
-398 DGSHFVAKVSELVK
+398 DGDYFIVRVSELVK
-412 KVQDA
+412 KVQDC
-417 VSIVPIGKRV
+417 
-427 VIEGDPESPR
+427 EGEPAPVNSPE
-437 LGEVGEVIASLPT
+437 
-450 GLVSVKFDDGEVYG
+450 
-464 YGKNEYKIQDSEEIQ
+464 Q
-479 ASPVQ
+479 VQ
-484 VVVTGGVT
+484 VMVTGGVT

-506 KRFDGVVASTDGQSL
+506 KKFDGVVASTDGQSL
-521 SIQGLPKEFYEV
+521 SIHGLPKEFYEA
-533 AKIEPVEEYR
+533 AKIEPVEEYQ

-548 VKFEETATEP
+548 VKFEETTTEP
-558 APEEEETVEESMT
+558 ATETEETVEESMT
-571 DEVWDSLESLY
+571 DEVWDSLEALY
-582 PEAAKIADSI
+582 PEAAKIA
-592 ERVEDAKGFPAAL
+592 
-605 AKAFEKGDTIK
+605 
-616 IPYTVVES
+616 
-624 NLDKGKLGLG
+624 
-634 LGAWRLN
+634 
-641 VKVDGEI
+641 
-648 PKDSRETIE
+648 
-657 AAINQFAKKEGV
+657 
-669 SVKVAWPKS
+669 
-678 ITGKGSDHFS
+678 
-688 IISKGTVK
+688 

-722 TWKVTKAGNESIT
+722 TWKVTKAGKESIT
-735 LRKTSTGEEQVVKKD
+735 LKKTSTGEEQVVNKD
-750 CFSDVYVIQP
+750 CFSDVYVVQP

-775 VVYNWLKK
+775 IVYNWLKK

-791 AESAPRRDAFEELA
+791 AESTPRRDAFEELA
-805 ADLNVIDDKFGY
+805 ADLNVIDEKFEY

-826 YDGGLFMKDDASTL
+826 YDGDLFMKDDASTL
-840 LVGGTSFVYQA
+840 LVGGTSFIYQA
-851 TDTGVE
+851 TDSGVE
-857 AIAEQASTAASELYD
+857 AIAEQASTVASELYD

-885 ETLLDALDS
+885 ETLMDALDA

-908 DEGQFIIMMTDLF
+908 DEGKFIIMMTDLF
-921 GRDRKFVTEDGETS
+921 GRDRKFVTEDGETT

-945 RREAFNFMKALSD
+945 KREAFNFMKSLSD
-958 AGKLSHSIFNSA
+958 AGKLTHSIFNSA

-1003 EKGVDVSDRMQDSV
+1003 EKGVDVSDR
-1017 EIPFIDRKSD
+1017 I
-1027 EELDRIIKYYTD
+1027 
-1039 RLRIQPQHDQV
+1039 
-1050 PFWKENLEALQKE
+1050 
-1063 KSRRLGKVQDDGNA
+1063 QDDGNA
-1077 VLMVNKAIE
+1077 ISMVNKAIE
-1086 EAEKETETELTPE
+1086 EAEKETETDLTPE

-1107 KGHVTIQDFDIA
+1107 KGHVKIQDFDIA

-1124 GSVRSGVDNDGKE
+1124 GSVRSGVDKDGKE

-1162 FLGPNPLSEDV
+1162 FIGPNPLSEDI

-1188 KVMFGFDS
+1188 KVMLGFDS

-1245 VTDAMDPNEDGDERV
+1245 VTDSMDSNEDGDERV

-1269 MEYYDKVRKRKVSK
+1269 MEYYGKVRKRKVSK
-1283 EDHPSLKL
+1283 EDYPSLKV

-1324 DPQLPVPKAEVKEGR
+1324 DPQLPVPKAEVKEGK

-1345 PHNSTTFRNLRDT
+1345 PHNLTTFRNLRDT

-1397 PIVADSTFT
+1397 PVIADSTFT

-1438 FNIEIPEQYK
+1438 FNIEIPEQFK
-1448 DKSALV
+1448 EKSALV
-1454 STSPIK
+1454 STSPINTK
-1460 ANGFVVD
+1460 GFVVD
-1467 SVLEYPYSDTHK
+1467 SILEYPYSESHK
-1479 LYVATLKDRL
+1479 LYVAPLKERL

>member
-10 SAVDSKDSGSKVKV
+10 SAVESKGSGSKVKV

-35 YLQGHSKNVP
+35 YLQGPSKNVP
-45 VQKRQK
+45 VQSRKK

-115 NTVNGSDETAEE
+115 NTVNGSDDTAEE

-137 LPEDVRKWYE
+137 LPEDVKKWYE

-183 EYLDAGKKQ
+183 EYLDEGKKQ
-192 ESKIQGALQEEVAG
+192 ESEIQGALQEEVSG
-206 ASVLSE
+206 AAALSE

-245 TIATQ
+245 TVASQ
-250 NAVDH
+250 NAIDR

-265 EDAEKGEEEVDET
+265 KDAEKGEEKVDEV

-288 EYAEYDDKVN
+288 EYAEYDDKVS
-298 DSMEGP
+298 DSLEEP

-317 SPKLGERGSV
+317 SPKLGERGKV
-327 EKVLEKGNISARFRD
+327 EKVLEKGNVSARFKD

-350 DEYKVLDSVEE
+350 NEYKVLDSVESAVSE
-361 TINKGDEVL
+361 GDEVV
-370 VTSGMYKDMPGKVVQ
+370 VTSGRYKDKSGKVER
-385 IRPELDVALVKFE
+385 INPELDAAFVTFE
-398 DGSHFVAKVSELVK
+398 DGDYFIVRVSELVK
-412 KVQDA
+412 KVQDC
-417 VSIVPIGKRV
+417 
-427 VIEGDPESPR
+427 EGEPAPVNSPE
-437 LGEVGEVIASLPT
+437 
-450 GLVSVKFDDGEVYG
+450 
-464 YGKNEYKIQDSEEIQ
+464 Q
-479 ASPVQ
+479 VQ
-484 VVVTGGVT
+484 VMVTGGDT

-506 KRFDGVVASTDGQSL
+506 KKFDGVVASTDGQSL
-521 SIQGLPKEFYEV
+521 SIHGLPKEFYEA
-533 AKIEPVEEYR
+533 AKIEPVEEYQ

-548 VKFEETATEP
+548 VKFEETTTEP
-558 APEEEETVEESMT
+558 APETEETVEESMT
-571 DEVWDSLESLY
+571 DEVWDSLEAFY
-582 PEAAKIADSI
+582 PEAAKIA
-592 ERVEDAKGFPAAL
+592 
-605 AKAFEKGDTIK
+605 
-616 IPYTVVES
+616 
-624 NLDKGKLGLG
+624 
-634 LGAWRLN
+634 
-641 VKVDGEI
+641 
-648 PKDSRETIE
+648 
-657 AAINQFAKKEGV
+657 
-669 SVKVAWPKS
+669 
-678 ITGKGSDHFS
+678 
-688 IISKGTVK
+688 

-722 TWKVTKAGNESIT
+722 TWKVTKAGKESIT
-735 LRKTSTGEEQVVKKD
+735 LKKTSTGEEQVVNKD
-750 CFSDVYVIQP
+750 CFSDVYVVQP

-775 VVYNWLKK
+775 IVYNWLKK

-791 AESAPRRDAFEELA
+791 AESTPRRDAFEELA
-805 ADLNVIDDKFGY
+805 ADLNVIDEKFEY

-826 YDGGLFMKDDASTL
+826 YDGDLFMKDDASTL
-840 LVGGTSFVYQA
+840 LVGGTSFIYQA
-851 TDTGVE
+851 TDSGVE
-857 AIAEQASTAASELYD
+857 AIAEQASTVASELYD

-885 ETLLDALDS
+885 ETLMDALDA

-908 DEGQFIIMMTDLF
+908 DEGKFIIMMTDLF
-921 GRDRKFVTEDGETS
+921 GRDRKFVTEDGETT

-945 RREAFNFMKALSD
+945 KREAFNFMKSLSD
-958 AGKLSHSIFNSA
+958 AGKLTHSIFNSA

-991 KKVEEEVVERLK
+991 KNVEEEVVERLK
-1003 EKGVDVSDRMQDSV
+1003 EKGVDVSDRIQD
-1017 EIPFIDRKSD
+1017 
-1027 EELDRIIKYYTD
+1027 Y
-1039 RLRIQPQHDQV
+1039 
-1050 PFWKENLEALQKE
+1050 
-1063 KSRRLGKVQDDGNA
+1063 GNA
-1077 VLMVNKAIE
+1077 ISMVNKAIE
-1086 EAEKETETELTPE
+1086 EAEKETETDLTPE

-1107 KGHVTIQDFDIA
+1107 KGHVKIQDFDIV

-1124 GSVRSGVDNDGKE
+1124 GSVRSGVDKDGKE

-1162 FLGPNPLSEDV
+1162 FIGPNPLSEDI

-1188 KVMFGFDS
+1188 KVMLGFDS

-1204 LSNYEDGWTGLGD
+1204 LSNYEDGWTGFGD

-1283 EDHPSLKL
+1283 EDYPSLKV

-1324 DPQLPVPKAEVKEGR
+1324 DPQLPVPKAEVKEGK

-1397 PIVADSTFT
+1397 PVIADSTFT

-1438 FNIEIPEQYK
+1438 FNIEIPEQFK
-1448 DKSALV
+1448 EKSALV
-1454 STSPIK
+1454 STSPINTK
-1460 ANGFVVD
+1460 GFVVD
-1467 SVLEYPYSDTHK
+1467 SILEYPYSESHK
-1479 LYVATLKDRL
+1479 LYVAPLKERL

>member
-10 SAVDSKDSGSKVKV
+10 SAVESKGSGSKVKV

-35 YLQGHSKNVP
+35 YLQGPSKNVP
-45 VQKRQK
+45 VQSRKK

-115 NTVNGSDETAEE
+115 NTVNGSDDTAEE

-137 LPEDVRKWYE
+137 LPEDVKKWYE

-183 EYLDAGKKQ
+183 EYLDEGKKQ
-192 ESKIQGALQEEVAG
+192 ESEIQGALQEEVSG
-206 ASVLSE
+206 AAALSE
-212 EAQAQLDEIKEGVAD
+212 EAQARLDEIKEGVAD

-245 TIATQ
+245 TVASQ
-250 NAVDH
+250 NAIDR

-265 EDAEKGEEEVDET
+265 KDAEKGEEKVDEV

-288 EYAEYDDKVN
+288 EYAEYDDKVS
-298 DSMEGP
+298 DSLEEP

-317 SPKLGERGSV
+317 SPKLGERGKV
-327 EKVLEKGNISARFRD
+327 EKVLEKGNVSARFKD

-350 DEYKVLDSVEE
+350 NEYKVLDSVESAVSE
-361 TINKGDEVL
+361 GDEVV
-370 VTSGMYKDMPGKVVQ
+370 VTSGRYKDKSGKVER
-385 IRPELDVALVKFE
+385 INPELDAAFVTFE
-398 DGSHFVAKVSELVK
+398 DGDYFIVRVSELVK
-412 KVQDA
+412 KVQDC
-417 VSIVPIGKRV
+417 
-427 VIEGDPESPR
+427 EGEPTPVNSPE
-437 LGEVGEVIASLPT
+437 
-450 GLVSVKFDDGEVYG
+450 
-464 YGKNEYKIQDSEEIQ
+464 Q
-479 ASPVQ
+479 VQ
-484 VVVTGGVT
+484 VMVTGGVT

-506 KRFDGVVASTDGQSL
+506 KKFDGVVASTDGQSL
-521 SIQGLPKEFYEV
+521 SIHGLPEEFYEA
-533 AKIEPVEEYR
+533 AKIEPVEEYQ

-548 VKFEETATEP
+548 VKFEETTTEP
-558 APEEEETVEESMT
+558 APETEETVEESMT
-571 DEVWDSLESLY
+571 DEVWDSLEALY
-582 PEAAKIADSI
+582 PEAAKIA
-592 ERVEDAKGFPAAL
+592 
-605 AKAFEKGDTIK
+605 
-616 IPYTVVES
+616 
-624 NLDKGKLGLG
+624 
-634 LGAWRLN
+634 
-641 VKVDGEI
+641 
-648 PKDSRETIE
+648 
-657 AAINQFAKKEGV
+657 
-669 SVKVAWPKS
+669 
-678 ITGKGSDHFS
+678 
-688 IISKGTVK
+688 

-722 TWKVTKAGNESIT
+722 TWKVTKAGKESIT
-735 LRKTSTGEEQVVKKD
+735 LKKTSTGEEQVVNKD
-750 CFSDVYVIQP
+750 CFSDVYVVQP

-775 VVYNWLKK
+775 IVYNWLKK

-791 AESAPRRDAFEELA
+791 AESTPRRDAFEELA
-805 ADLNVIDDKFGY
+805 ADLNVIDEKFEY

-826 YDGGLFMKDDASTL
+826 YDGDLFMKDDASTL
-840 LVGGTSFVYQA
+840 LVGGTSFIYQA
-851 TDTGVE
+851 TDSGVE

-885 ETLLDALDS
+885 ETLMDALDA

-908 DEGQFIIMMTDLF
+908 DEGKFIIMMTDLF
-921 GRDRKFVTEDGETS
+921 GRDRKFVTEDGETT

-945 RREAFNFMKALSD
+945 KREAFNFMKSLSD
-958 AGKLSHSIFNSA
+958 AGKLTHSIFNSA

-1003 EKGVDVSDRMQDSV
+1003 EKGVDVSDR
-1017 EIPFIDRKSD
+1017 I
-1027 EELDRIIKYYTD
+1027 
-1039 RLRIQPQHDQV
+1039 
-1050 PFWKENLEALQKE
+1050 
-1063 KSRRLGKVQDDGNA
+1063 QDDGNA
-1077 VLMVNKAIE
+1077 ISMVNKAIE
-1086 EAEKETETELTPE
+1086 EAEKETETDLTPE

-1107 KGHVTIQDFDIA
+1107 KGHVKIQDFDIA

-1124 GSVRSGVDNDGKE
+1124 GSVRSGVDKDGKE

-1162 FLGPNPLSEDV
+1162 FIGPNPLSEDI

-1188 KVMFGFDS
+1188 KVMLGFDS

-1245 VTDAMDPNEDGDERV
+1245 VTDAMDPNEDGDERI
-1260 FVNWDADKL
+1260 FANWDADKL

-1283 EDHPSLKL
+1283 EDYPSLKV

-1324 DPQLPVPKAEVKEGR
+1324 DPQLPVPKAEVKEGK

-1397 PIVADSTFT
+1397 PVIADSTFT

-1438 FNIEIPEQYK
+1438 FNIEIPEQFK
-1448 DKSALV
+1448 EKSALV
-1454 STSPIK
+1454 STSPINTK
-1460 ANGFVVD
+1460 GFVVD
-1467 SVLEYPYSDTHK
+1467 SILEYPYSESHK
-1479 LYVATLKDRL
+1479 LYVAPLKERL

>member
-10 SAVDSKDSGSKVKV
+10 SAVESKGSGSKVKV

-35 YLQGHSKNVP
+35 YLQGPSKNVP
-45 VQKRQK
+45 VQSRKK

-115 NTVNGSDETAEE
+115 NTVNGSDDTAEE
-127 ILEERLNRNR
+127 ILEERLSRNR
-137 LPEDVRKWYE
+137 LPEDVKKWYE

-183 EYLDAGKKQ
+183 EYLDEGKKQ
-192 ESKIQGALQEEVAG
+192 ESEIQGALQEEVSG
-206 ASVLSE
+206 AAALSE

-245 TIATQ
+245 TVASQ
-250 NAVDH
+250 NAIDR

-265 EDAEKGEEEVDET
+265 KDAEKGEEKVDEV

-288 EYAEYDDKVN
+288 EYAEYDDKVS
-298 DSMEGP
+298 DSLEEP

-317 SPKLGERGSV
+317 SPKFGERGSV

-361 TINKGDEVL
+361 TISEGDEVV
-370 VTSGMYKDMPGKVVQ
+370 VTLGKYKDKSAKVEH
-385 IRPELDVALVKFE
+385 INPELDAALVSFE
-398 DGSHFVAKVSELVK
+398 DGGHFIVRVSELVK
-412 KVQDA
+412 KVQDCEGEPVA
-417 VSIVPIGKRV
+417 PVSS
-427 VIEGDPESPR
+427 PE
-437 LGEVGEVIASLPT
+437 
-450 GLVSVKFDDGEVYG
+450 
-464 YGKNEYKIQDSEEIQ
+464 Q
-479 ASPVQ
+479 VQ
-484 VVVTGGVT
+484 VMVTGGVT

-506 KRFDGVVASTDGQSL
+506 KKFDGVVASTDGQSL
-521 SIQGLPKEFYEV
+521 SIHGLPKEFYEA

-548 VKFEETATEP
+548 VKFEETVTEP
-558 APEEEETVEESMT
+558 TPTEEETVEESMT
-571 DEVWDSLESLY
+571 DEVWDSLETMY
-582 PEAAKIADSI
+582 PDAAKIADSL
-592 ERVEDAKGFPAAL
+592 EKVEDAKGFPAAL
-605 AKAFEKGDTIK
+605 VKAFEKGDTIK
-616 IPYTVVES
+616 IPYKVVES

-634 LGAWRLN
+634 IGAWRLN

-648 PKDSRETIE
+648 PKDARSTVES
-657 AAINQFAKKEGV
+657 AIDQFAQKEGV

-678 ITGKGSDHFS
+678 ITGRGSDHFS
-688 IISKGTVK
+688 IVSRGAVK
-696 DSVELDGV
+696 DSVELEGV
-704 EKVVEDFQVGSTV
+704 EKVTEDFQVGSIV
-717 DFQND
+717 DFQNE
-722 TWKVTKAGNESIT
+722 TWRVAKAGKESIT
-735 LRKTSTGEEQVVKKD
+735 LKKTSTGEEQVVDKG
-750 CFSDVYVIQP
+750 CFSDVYVVQP

-768 ESDAVKR
+768 ESDAIKR
-775 VVYNWLKK
+775 IVYNWLKK

-791 AESAPRRDAFEELA
+791 SETISRREAFEELA
-805 ADLNVIDDKFGY
+805 ADLNVIDEKFEY

-851 TDTGVE
+851 TDSGVE

-885 ETLLDALDS
+885 ETLMDALDA

-908 DEGQFIIMMTDLF
+908 DEGKFIIMMTDLF
-921 GRDRKFVTEDGETS
+921 GRDRKFVTEDGETT

-945 RREAFNFMKALSD
+945 KREAFNFMKSLSD
-958 AGKLSHSIFNSA
+958 AGKLTHSIFNSA

-1003 EKGVDVSDRMQDSV
+1003 EKGVDVSDR
-1017 EIPFIDRKSD
+1017 I
-1027 EELDRIIKYYTD
+1027 
-1039 RLRIQPQHDQV
+1039 
-1050 PFWKENLEALQKE
+1050 
-1063 KSRRLGKVQDDGNA
+1063 QDDGNA
-1077 VLMVNKAIE
+1077 ISMVNKAIE
-1086 EAEKETETELTPE
+1086 EAEKETETDLTPE

-1107 KGHVTIQDFDIA
+1107 KGHVKIQDFDIA

-1124 GSVRSGVDNDGKE
+1124 GSVRSGVDKDGKE

-1162 FLGPNPLSEDV
+1162 FIGPNPLSEDI

-1188 KVMFGFDS
+1188 KVMLGFDS

-1204 LSNYEDGWTGLGD
+1204 LSNYEEGWTGLGD

-1222 IEDFRKWVQKDDV
+1222 VEDFRKWVQKDDV

-1245 VTDAMDPNEDGDERV
+1245 VTDAMDPNEDGDDRL
-1260 FVNWDADKL
+1260 FVNWGADKL

-1283 EDHPSLKL
+1283 EDYPSLKV

-1324 DPQLPVPKAEVKEGR
+1324 DPQLPVPKAEVKEGK

-1397 PIVADSTFT
+1397 PVIADSTFT

-1438 FNIEIPEQYK
+1438 FNIEIPEQFK
-1448 DKSALV
+1448 EKSALV
-1454 STSPIK
+1454 STSPINTK
-1460 ANGFVVD
+1460 GFVVD
-1467 SVLEYPYSDTHK
+1467 SILEYPYSESHK
-1479 LYVATLKDRL
+1479 LYVAPLKERL

>member
-10 SAVDSKDSGSKVKV
+10 SAVESKGSGSKVKV

-35 YLQGHSKNVP
+35 YLQGPSKNVP
-45 VQKRQK
+45 VQSRKK

-115 NTVNGSDETAEE
+115 NTVNGSDDTAEE

-137 LPEDVRKWYE
+137 LPEDVKKWYE

-183 EYLDAGKKQ
+183 EYLDEGKKQ
-192 ESKIQGALQEEVAG
+192 ESEIQGALQEEVSG
-206 ASVLSE
+206 AAALSE

-245 TIATQ
+245 TVASQ
-250 NAVDH
+250 NAIDR

-265 EDAEKGEEEVDET
+265 KDAEKGEEKVDEV

-288 EYAEYDDKVN
+288 EYAEYDDKVS
-298 DSMEGP
+298 DSLEEP

-317 SPKLGERGSV
+317 SPKLGERGKV
-327 EKVLEKGNISARFRD
+327 EKVLEKGNVSARFKD

-350 DEYKVLDSVEE
+350 NEYKVLDSVESAVSE
-361 TINKGDEVL
+361 GDEVV
-370 VTSGMYKDMPGKVVQ
+370 VTSGRYKDKSGKVER
-385 IRPELDVALVKFE
+385 INPELDAAFVTFE
-398 DGSHFVAKVSELVK
+398 DGDYFIVRVSELVK
-412 KVQDA
+412 KVQDC
-417 VSIVPIGKRV
+417 
-427 VIEGDPESPR
+427 EGEPAPVNSPE
-437 LGEVGEVIASLPT
+437 
-450 GLVSVKFDDGEVYG
+450 
-464 YGKNEYKIQDSEEIQ
+464 Q
-479 ASPVQ
+479 VQ
-484 VVVTGGVT
+484 VMVTGGVT

-506 KRFDGVVASTDGQSL
+506 KKFDGVVASTDGQSL
-521 SIQGLPKEFYEV
+521 SIHGLPKEFYEA
-533 AKIEPVEEYR
+533 AKIEPVEEYQ

-548 VKFEETATEP
+548 VKFEETTTEP
-558 APEEEETVEESMT
+558 APETEETVEESMT
-571 DEVWDSLESLY
+571 DEVWDSLEALY
-582 PEAAKIADSI
+582 PEAAKIA
-592 ERVEDAKGFPAAL
+592 
-605 AKAFEKGDTIK
+605 
-616 IPYTVVES
+616 
-624 NLDKGKLGLG
+624 
-634 LGAWRLN
+634 
-641 VKVDGEI
+641 
-648 PKDSRETIE
+648 
-657 AAINQFAKKEGV
+657 
-669 SVKVAWPKS
+669 
-678 ITGKGSDHFS
+678 
-688 IISKGTVK
+688 

-722 TWKVTKAGNESIT
+722 TWKVTKAGKESIT
-735 LRKTSTGEEQVVKKD
+735 LKKTSTGEEQVVNKD
-750 CFSDVYVIQP
+750 CFSDVYVVQP

-775 VVYNWLKK
+775 IVYNWLKK

-791 AESAPRRDAFEELA
+791 AESTPRRDAFEELA
-805 ADLNVIDDKFGY
+805 ADLNVIDEKFEY

-826 YDGGLFMKDDASTL
+826 YDGDLFMKDAASTL
-840 LVGGTSFVYQA
+840 LVGGTSFIYQA
-851 TDTGVE
+851 TDSGVE

-885 ETLLDALDS
+885 ETLMDALDA

-908 DEGQFIIMMTDLF
+908 DEGKFIIMMTDLF
-921 GRDRKFVTEDGETS
+921 GRDRKFVTEDGETT

-945 RREAFNFMKALSD
+945 KREAFNFMKSLSD
-958 AGKLSHSIFNSA
+958 AGKLTHSIFNSA

-1003 EKGVDVSDRMQDSV
+1003 EKGVDVSDR
-1017 EIPFIDRKSD
+1017 I
-1027 EELDRIIKYYTD
+1027 
-1039 RLRIQPQHDQV
+1039 
-1050 PFWKENLEALQKE
+1050 
-1063 KSRRLGKVQDDGNA
+1063 QDDGNA
-1077 VLMVNKAIE
+1077 ISMVNKAIE
-1086 EAEKETETELTPE
+1086 EAEKETETDLTPE

-1107 KGHVTIQDFDIA
+1107 KGHVKIQDFDIA

-1124 GSVRSGVDNDGKE
+1124 GSVRSGVDKDGKE
-1137 WSQEMHNTYGYFEG
+1137 WSQEMYNTYGYFEG

-1162 FLGPNPLSEDV
+1162 FIGPNPLSEDI

-1188 KVMFGFDS
+1188 KVMLGFDS

-1245 VTDAMDPNEDGDERV
+1245 VTDSMDPNEDGDERV

-1283 EDHPSLKL
+1283 EDYPSLKV

-1324 DPQLPVPKAEVKEGR
+1324 DPQLPVPKAEVKEGK

-1397 PIVADSTFT
+1397 PVIADSTFT

-1438 FNIEIPEQYK
+1438 FNIEIPEQFK
-1448 DKSALV
+1448 EKSALV
-1454 STSPIK
+1454 STSPINTK
-1460 ANGFVVD
+1460 GFVVD
-1467 SVLEYPYSDTHK
+1467 SILEYPYSESHK
-1479 LYVATLKDRL
+1479 LYVAPLKERL

>member
-10 SAVDSKDSGSKVKV
+10 SAVEPKGSGSKVKV

-35 YLQGHSKNVP
+35 YLQGPSKNVP
-45 VQKRQK
+45 VQSRKK

-115 NTVNGSDETAEE
+115 NTVNGSDDTAEE

-137 LPEDVRKWYE
+137 LPEDVKKWYE

-183 EYLDAGKKQ
+183 EYLDEGKKQ
-192 ESKIQGALQEEVAG
+192 ESEIQGALQEEVSG
-206 ASVLSE
+206 AAALSE

-245 TIATQ
+245 TVASQ
-250 NAVDH
+250 NAIDR

-265 EDAEKGEEEVDET
+265 KDAEKGEEKVDEV

-288 EYAEYDDKVN
+288 EYAEYDDKVS
-298 DSMEGP
+298 DSLEEP

-317 SPKLGERGSV
+317 SPKLGERGKV
-327 EKVLEKGNISARFRD
+327 EKVLEKGNVSARFKD

-350 DEYKVLDSVEE
+350 NEYKVLDSVESAVSE
-361 TINKGDEVL
+361 GDEVV
-370 VTSGMYKDMPGKVVQ
+370 VTSGRYKDKSGKVER
-385 IRPELDVALVKFE
+385 INPELDAAFVTFE
-398 DGSHFVAKVSELVK
+398 DGDYFIVRVSELVK
-412 KVQDA
+412 KVQDC
-417 VSIVPIGKRV
+417 
-427 VIEGDPESPR
+427 EGEPAPVNSPE
-437 LGEVGEVIASLPT
+437 
-450 GLVSVKFDDGEVYG
+450 
-464 YGKNEYKIQDSEEIQ
+464 Q
-479 ASPVQ
+479 VQ
-484 VVVTGGVT
+484 VMVTGGVT

-506 KRFDGVVASTDGQSL
+506 KKFDGVVASTDGQSL
-521 SIQGLPKEFYEV
+521 SIHGLPKEFYEA
-533 AKIEPVEEYR
+533 AKIEPVEEYQ

-548 VKFEETATEP
+548 VKFEETTTEP
-558 APEEEETVEESMT
+558 APETEETVEESMT
-571 DEVWDSLESLY
+571 DEVWDSLEALY
-582 PEAAKIADSI
+582 PEAAKIA
-592 ERVEDAKGFPAAL
+592 
-605 AKAFEKGDTIK
+605 
-616 IPYTVVES
+616 
-624 NLDKGKLGLG
+624 
-634 LGAWRLN
+634 
-641 VKVDGEI
+641 
-648 PKDSRETIE
+648 
-657 AAINQFAKKEGV
+657 
-669 SVKVAWPKS
+669 
-678 ITGKGSDHFS
+678 
-688 IISKGTVK
+688 

-722 TWKVTKAGNESIT
+722 TWKVTKAGKESIT
-735 LRKTSTGEEQVVKKD
+735 LKKTSTGEEQVVNKD
-750 CFSDVYVIQP
+750 CFSDVYVVQP

-775 VVYNWLKK
+775 IVYNWLKK

-791 AESAPRRDAFEELA
+791 AESTPRRDAFEELA
-805 ADLNVIDDKFGY
+805 ADLNVIDEKFEY

-826 YDGGLFMKDDASTL
+826 YDGDLFMKDDASTL
-840 LVGGTSFVYQA
+840 LVGGTSFIYQA
-851 TDTGVE
+851 TDSGVE
-857 AIAEQASTAASELYD
+857 AIAEQASTVASELYD

-885 ETLLDALDS
+885 ETLMDALDA

-908 DEGQFIIMMTDLF
+908 DEGKFIIMMTDLF
-921 GRDRKFVTEDGETS
+921 GRDRKFVTEDGETT

-945 RREAFNFMKALSD
+945 KREAFNFMKSLSD
-958 AGKLSHSIFNSA
+958 AGKLTHSIFNSA

-1003 EKGVDVSDRMQDSV
+1003 EKGVDVSDR
-1017 EIPFIDRKSD
+1017 I
-1027 EELDRIIKYYTD
+1027 
-1039 RLRIQPQHDQV
+1039 
-1050 PFWKENLEALQKE
+1050 
-1063 KSRRLGKVQDDGNA
+1063 QDDGNA
-1077 VLMVNKAIE
+1077 ISMVNKAIE
-1086 EAEKETETELTPE
+1086 EAEKETETDLTPE

-1107 KGHVTIQDFDIA
+1107 KGHVKIQDFDIA

-1124 GSVRSGVDNDGKE
+1124 GSVRSGVDKDGKE

-1162 FLGPNPLSEDV
+1162 FIGPNPLSEDI

-1188 KVMFGFDS
+1188 KVMLGFDS

-1283 EDHPSLKL
+1283 EDYPSLKV

-1324 DPQLPVPKAEVKEGR
+1324 DPQLPVPKAEVKEGK

-1397 PIVADSTFT
+1397 PVIADSTFT

-1438 FNIEIPEQYK
+1438 FNIEIPEQFK
-1448 DKSALV
+1448 EKSALV
-1454 STSPIK
+1454 STSPINTK
-1460 ANGFVVD
+1460 GFVVD
-1467 SVLEYPYSDTHK
+1467 SILEYPYSESHK
-1479 LYVATLKDRL
+1479 LYVAPLKERL

>member
-10 SAVDSKDSGSKVKV
+10 SAVESKGSGSKVKV

-35 YLQGHSKNVP
+35 YLQGPSKNVP
-45 VQKRQK
+45 VQSRKK

-81 DSVRRQLIFEGKHI
+81 DSVRHQLIFEGKHI

-115 NTVNGSDETAEE
+115 NTVNGSDDTAEE

-137 LPEDVRKWYE
+137 LPEDVKKWYE

-183 EYLDAGKKQ
+183 EYLDEGKKQ
-192 ESKIQGALQEEVAG
+192 ESEIQGALQEEVSG
-206 ASVLSE
+206 AAALSE

-245 TIATQ
+245 TVASQ
-250 NAVDH
+250 NAIDR

-265 EDAEKGEEEVDET
+265 KDAEKGEEKVDEV

-288 EYAEYDDKVN
+288 EYAEYDDKVS
-298 DSMEGP
+298 DSLEEP

-317 SPKLGERGSV
+317 SPKLGERGKV
-327 EKVLEKGNISARFRD
+327 EKVLEKGNVSARFKD

-350 DEYKVLDSVEE
+350 NEYKVLDSVESAVSE
-361 TINKGDEVL
+361 GDEVV
-370 VTSGMYKDMPGKVVQ
+370 VTSGRYKDKSGKVER
-385 IRPELDVALVKFE
+385 INPELDAAFVTFE
-398 DGSHFVAKVSELVK
+398 DGDYFIVRVSELVK
-412 KVQDA
+412 KVQDC
-417 VSIVPIGKRV
+417 
-427 VIEGDPESPR
+427 EGEPAPVNSPE
-437 LGEVGEVIASLPT
+437 
-450 GLVSVKFDDGEVYG
+450 
-464 YGKNEYKIQDSEEIQ
+464 Q
-479 ASPVQ
+479 VQ
-484 VVVTGGVT
+484 VMVTGGVT

-506 KRFDGVVASTDGQSL
+506 KKFDGVVASTDGQSL
-521 SIQGLPKEFYEV
+521 SIHGLPKEFYEA
-533 AKIEPVEEYR
+533 AKIEPVEEYQ

-548 VKFEETATEP
+548 VKFEETTTEP
-558 APEEEETVEESMT
+558 APETEETVEESMT
-571 DEVWDSLESLY
+571 DEVWDSLEALY
-582 PEAAKIADSI
+582 PEAAKIA
-592 ERVEDAKGFPAAL
+592 
-605 AKAFEKGDTIK
+605 
-616 IPYTVVES
+616 
-624 NLDKGKLGLG
+624 
-634 LGAWRLN
+634 
-641 VKVDGEI
+641 
-648 PKDSRETIE
+648 
-657 AAINQFAKKEGV
+657 
-669 SVKVAWPKS
+669 
-678 ITGKGSDHFS
+678 
-688 IISKGTVK
+688 

-722 TWKVTKAGNESIT
+722 TWKVTKAGKESIT
-735 LRKTSTGEEQVVKKD
+735 LKKTSTGEEQVVNKD
-750 CFSDVYVIQP
+750 CFSDVYVVQP

-775 VVYNWLKK
+775 IVYNWLKK

-791 AESAPRRDAFEELA
+791 AESTPRRDAFEELA
-805 ADLNVIDDKFGY
+805 ADLNVIDEKFEY

-826 YDGGLFMKDDASTL
+826 YDGDLFMKDDASTL
-840 LVGGTSFVYQA
+840 LVGGTSFIYQA
-851 TDTGVE
+851 TDSGVE

-885 ETLLDALDS
+885 ETLMDALDA

-908 DEGQFIIMMTDLF
+908 DEGKFVIMMTDLF
-921 GRDRKFVTEDGETS
+921 GRDRKFVTEDGETT

-945 RREAFNFMKALSD
+945 KREAFNFMKSLSD
-958 AGKLSHSIFNSA
+958 AGKLTHSIFNSA

-1003 EKGVDVSDRMQDSV
+1003 EKGVDV
-1017 EIPFIDRKSD
+1017 F
-1027 EELDRIIKYYTD
+1027 DRI
-1039 RLRIQPQHDQV
+1039 
-1050 PFWKENLEALQKE
+1050 
-1063 KSRRLGKVQDDGNA
+1063 QDDGNA
-1077 VLMVNKAIE
+1077 ISMVNKAIE
-1086 EAEKETETELTPE
+1086 EAEKETETDLTPE

-1107 KGHVTIQDFDIA
+1107 KGHVKIQDFDIA

-1124 GSVRSGVDNDGKE
+1124 GSVRSGVDKDGKE

-1162 FLGPNPLSEDV
+1162 FIGPNPLSEDI

-1188 KVMFGFDS
+1188 KVMLGFDS

-1283 EDHPSLKL
+1283 EDYPSLKV

-1311 ALKALGIDPEEGE
+1311 ALKVLGIDPEEGE
-1324 DPQLPVPKAEVKEGR
+1324 DPQLPVPKAEVKEGK

-1397 PIVADSTFT
+1397 PVIADSTFM

-1431 IESLGDS
+1431 IESLGDY
-1438 FNIEIPEQYK
+1438 FNIEIPEQFK
-1448 DKSALV
+1448 EKSALV
-1454 STSPIK
+1454 STSLINTK
-1460 ANGFVVD
+1460 GFVVD
-1467 SVLEYPYSDTHK
+1467 SILEYPYSESHK
-1479 LYVATLKDRL
+1479 LYVAPLKERL

>member
-1 MSGLIKTLC
+1 MSGLIKTLF
-10 SAVDSKDSGSKVKV
+10 SAVESKGSGSKVKV

-35 YLQGHSKNVP
+35 YLQGPSKNVP
-45 VQKRQK
+45 VQSRKK

-115 NTVNGSDETAEE
+115 NTVNGSDDTAEE

-137 LPEDVRKWYE
+137 LPEDVKKWYE

-183 EYLDAGKKQ
+183 EYLDEGKKQ
-192 ESKIQGALQEEVAG
+192 ESEIQGALQEEVSG
-206 ASVLSE
+206 AAALSE

-245 TIATQ
+245 TVASQ
-250 NAVDH
+250 NAIDR

-265 EDAEKGEEEVDET
+265 KDAEKGEEKVDEV

-288 EYAEYDDKVN
+288 EYAEYDDKVS
-298 DSMEGP
+298 DSLEEP

-317 SPKLGERGSV
+317 SPKLGERGKV
-327 EKVLEKGNISARFRD
+327 EKVFEKGNVSARFKD

-350 DEYKVLDSVEE
+350 NEYKVLDSVESAVSE
-361 TINKGDEVL
+361 GDEVV
-370 VTSGMYKDMPGKVVQ
+370 VTSGRYKDKSGKVER
-385 IRPELDVALVKFE
+385 INPELDAAFVTFE
-398 DGSHFVAKVSELVK
+398 DGDYFIVRVSELVK
-412 KVQDA
+412 KVQDC
-417 VSIVPIGKRV
+417 
-427 VIEGDPESPR
+427 EGEPAPVNSPE
-437 LGEVGEVIASLPT
+437 
-450 GLVSVKFDDGEVYG
+450 
-464 YGKNEYKIQDSEEIQ
+464 Q
-479 ASPVQ
+479 VQ
-484 VVVTGGVT
+484 VMVTGGVT

-506 KRFDGVVASTDGQSL
+506 KKFDGVVASTDGQSL
-521 SIQGLPKEFYEV
+521 SIHGLPKEFYEA
-533 AKIEPVEEYR
+533 AKIEPVEEYQ
-543 VPQES
+543 VPKES
-548 VKFEETATEP
+548 VKFEETTTEP
-558 APEEEETVEESMT
+558 APETEETVEESMT
-571 DEVWDSLESLY
+571 DEVWDSLEVLY
-582 PEAAKIADSI
+582 PEAAKIA
-592 ERVEDAKGFPAAL
+592 
-605 AKAFEKGDTIK
+605 
-616 IPYTVVES
+616 
-624 NLDKGKLGLG
+624 
-634 LGAWRLN
+634 
-641 VKVDGEI
+641 
-648 PKDSRETIE
+648 
-657 AAINQFAKKEGV
+657 
-669 SVKVAWPKS
+669 
-678 ITGKGSDHFS
+678 
-688 IISKGTVK
+688 

-722 TWKVTKAGNESIT
+722 TWKVTKAGKESIT
-735 LRKTSTGEEQVVKKD
+735 LKKTSTGEEQVVNKD
-750 CFSDVYVIQP
+750 CFSDVYVVQP

-775 VVYNWLKK
+775 IVYNWLKK

-791 AESAPRRDAFEELA
+791 AESTPRRDAFEELA
-805 ADLNVIDDKFGY
+805 ADLNVIDEKFEY

-826 YDGGLFMKDDASTL
+826 YDGDLFMKDDASTI
-840 LVGGTSFVYQA
+840 LVGGTSFIYQA
-851 TDTGVE
+851 TDSGVE
-857 AIAEQASTAASELYD
+857 AIAEQASTVASELYD

-885 ETLLDALDS
+885 ETLMDALDA

-908 DEGQFIIMMTDLF
+908 DEGKFIIMMTDLF
-921 GRDRKFVTEDGETS
+921 GRDRKFVTEDGETT

-945 RREAFNFMKALSD
+945 KREAFNFMKSLSD
-958 AGKLSHSIFNSA
+958 AGKLTHSVFNSA

-1003 EKGVDVSDRMQDSV
+1003 EKGVDVSDR
-1017 EIPFIDRKSD
+1017 I
-1027 EELDRIIKYYTD
+1027 
-1039 RLRIQPQHDQV
+1039 
-1050 PFWKENLEALQKE
+1050 
-1063 KSRRLGKVQDDGNA
+1063 QDDGNA
-1077 VLMVNKAIE
+1077 ISMVNKAIE
-1086 EAEKETETELTPE
+1086 EAEKETETDLTPE

-1107 KGHVTIQDFDIA
+1107 KGHVKIQDFDIA

-1124 GSVRSGVDNDGKE
+1124 GSVRSGVDKDGKE

-1162 FLGPNPLSEDV
+1162 FIGPNPLSEDI

-1188 KVMFGFDS
+1188 KVMLGFDS

-1283 EDHPSLKL
+1283 EDYPSLKV

-1324 DPQLPVPKAEVKEGR
+1324 DPQLPVPKAEVKEGK

-1397 PIVADSTFT
+1397 PVIADSTFT

-1438 FNIEIPEQYK
+1438 FNIEIPEQFK
-1448 DKSALV
+1448 EKSALV
-1454 STSPIK
+1454 STSPINTK
-1460 ANGFVVD
+1460 GFVVD
-1467 SVLEYPYSDTHK
+1467 SILEYPYSESHK
-1479 LYVATLKDRL
+1479 LYVAPLKERL